1 MTVTTIPA
9 NIWQRILSLLLGG
22 FLTLTTLAA
31 EGDSTEVYTEQNP
44 LVYEDAWDLW
54 PYAFLNDNGE
64 PDGFNIDLIR
74 LMMKELNIPYIIRLR
89 PQQQAFEDLRD
100 RKSDLMLGLAVGFH
114 DEYGIYG
121 NNAITLFTQ
130 SVAAPKD
137 KPTEIKTFR
146 DLGKEG
152 VKVIVNPNSMSYH
165 LMIDYGWGENA
176 IPRSDLREVIQEV
189 SAHEDGQIVW
199 NTLSLKWLMNR
210 YHIDNLQLTP
220 VNMPH
225 GEYKFMSNNQQLLDR
240 LDEAY
245 TKLYTAD
252 KITPLQDKWF
262 YPERLKP
269 APPQWIWYA
278 LGMALLLIVFAS
290 AYAISY
296 RIQSTKLN
304 RQNLKRNRR
313 LALILQTSHVR
324 IWTYDIVKNQFA
336 WRNDNGQVAYT
347 YSMEEFSQRYSPEDF
362 VRLKTALERLSKGT
376 KTEKEEEL
384 TLSLRAKDVEW
395 LQADEPRSGMGGDT
409 DLRDYYIVLSVL
421 SRDKEGKPTVIVGTK
436 KDVTKE
442 SQLKREEDDRTLRYW
457 SIFYTP
463 IVGIMLFDKEG
474 RIVNINPK
482 ACDMFCC
489 EAEDIIA
496 EKASIHDI
504 LGISDQNLENLDGFY
519 ATHIIDLDKIPDE
532 KRMIRSIK
540 AKGKLYNEFKLM
552 TVYDDS
558 ENLLGVFAFC
568 RDITTSVSGI
578 DQEQERQKEMSQT
591 TEVLDH
597 YGNAINTAISDTD
610 IRLVRYSPG
619 SHTLTIFNGSDRI
632 QHKMTQTRCM
642 TLVGEHSKRAAMRL
656 LNDMDDRADKVI
668 EHKIQTTL
676 RTKGGNTLTL
686 YFRLMPK
693 RDKDGNVKEYLGLL
707 RDISELMAI
716 EKQMAIETA
725 KVQEVENTKNSF
737 VKNMVRDIRKPMNT
751 VMEYVSQIGEKAP
764 TDNEEELCSGISKN
778 AEYLLHLIDN
788 ILYLSRL
795 EARMV
800 EIKKEPCN
808 FAEIFEEQCAT
819 GWMKYQNAETRYIV
833 ENPYEQL
840 IIDIDADNLRHA
852 IAQIAANAA
861 QHTKSGVVKARYDYI
876 GRRLIISIDDTG
888 EGIPAAQLEQ
898 IKQEKLGSTH
908 TTKGLG
914 LAITKELV
922 SQMEGTLE
930 IMSEEGS
937 GTTVYITI
945 PCHASVI
952 KRNKLA

>member
-1 MTVTTIPA
+1 MSITKYLSPS
-9 NIWQRILSLLLGG
+9 IWQRLSSWLFVAFLSL
-22 FLTLTTLAA
+22 TTMAA
-31 EGDSTEVYTEQNP
+31 KSDSTRVYTEQNP

-54 PYAFLNDNGE
+54 PYAFFNDNGE

-74 LMMKELNIPYIIRLR
+74 LIMKELNIPYIIKLR

-114 DEYGIYG
+114 DQYGLYG

-130 SVAAPKD
+130 SVAAPKH

-152 VKVIVNPNSMSYH
+152 LKVIVNPNSMSYH
-165 LMIDYGWGENA
+165 LMIDYGWEENA
-176 IPRSDLREVIQEV
+176 IPETDLREVIQQV

-225 GEYKFMSNNQQLLDR
+225 GEYKFMSNDQQLLDR

-269 APPQWIWYA
+269 ERPQWIWPTA
-278 LGMALLLIVFAS
+278 GIALLLIVFAG

-296 RIQSTKLN
+296 RIQSSRLN
-304 RQNLKRNRR
+304 RLNLKRNRR

-324 IWTYDIVKNQFA
+324 IWTYDILKDQFA
-336 WRNDNGQVAYT
+336 WCNDNGQVAYT
-347 YSMEEFSQRYSPEDF
+347 YSMEEFSQRYSPEDSA
-362 VRLKTALERLSKGT
+362 RLKTALNRLAKGN
-376 KTEKEEEL
+376 KADQEEEL
-384 TLSLRAKDVEW
+384 TLSLRAKDLE
-395 LQADEPRSGMGGDT
+395 GGDT

-421 SRDKEGKPTVIVGTK
+421 RRDKEGKPTVIIGTK

-442 SQLKREEDDRTLRYW
+442 SQHKRDEDDRALRYW

-463 IVGIMLFDKEG
+463 IVGIMYFDREG

-482 ACDMFCC
+482 ACEMFCC
-489 EAEDIIA
+489 AAEEIIA
-496 EKASIHDI
+496 EKASIRDI
-504 LGISDQNLENLDGFY
+504 LGIGDMSLESLDGFY
-519 ATHIIDLDKIPDE
+519 ATHIIDLDRIPDE
-532 KRMIRSIK
+532 ERMVKSIK

-558 ENLLGVFAFC
+558 ESLLGIFAFS
-568 RDITTSVSGI
+568 RDITTLVSGI
-578 DQEQERQKEMSQT
+578 DQEQERQREISEVT
-591 TEVLDH
+591 GVLDH
-597 YGNAINTAISDTD
+597 YGNAIDTTISDTD

-619 SHTLTIFNGSDRI
+619 SHTLTIYNGTDKI
-632 QHKMTQTRCM
+632 QHRLTQTRCM
-642 TLVGEHSKRAAMRL
+642 ALVGEQSKRAAMRL
-656 LNDMDDRADKVI
+656 LTDMDERADKVI
-668 EHKIQTTL
+668 EHRIQTAL
-676 RTKGGNTLTL
+676 RAKGGSTLTL
-686 YFRLMPK
+686 YFKLKPHY
-693 RDKDGNVKEYLGLL
+693 DKDGGVKEYLGLL
-707 RDISELMAI
+707 RDISQLMDI
-716 EKQMAIETA
+716 QRQMAIETA

-737 VKNMVRDIRKPMNT
+737 VKNMVQDIKAPMNT
-751 VMEYVSQIGEKAP
+751 VVEYVSQIGEKAP
-764 TDNEEELCSGISKN
+764 TDNEEELCMGIAKN
-778 AEYLLHLIDN
+778 ADYLLHLIDN

-800 EIKKEPCN
+800 DIKKEPCN

-819 GWMKYQNAETRYIV
+819 GWMKYKNAETRYII

-840 IIDIDADNLRHA
+840 TIDIDAAGLGHA
-852 IAQIAANAA
+852 IAQVAANAA

-888 EGIPAAQLEQ
+888 EGIPAGQLDR
-898 IKQEKLGSTH
+898 IKQEQPGGAH

-914 LAITKELV
+914 LAITKELI
-922 SQMEGTLE
+922 SQMDGTLE

-945 PCHASVI
+945 PCHASVV

>member
-1 MTVTTIPA
+1 MSITKYLKPS
-9 NIWQRILSLLLGG
+9 NWQRLSSLLL
-22 FLTLTTLAA
+22 FALLSLASMA
-31 EGDSTEVYTEQNP
+31 AKGDSARVYTEQNP

-54 PYAFLNDNGE
+54 PYAFFSDNGE
-64 PDGFNIDLIR
+64 PAGFNIDLIH
-74 LMMKELNIPYIIRLR
+74 LIMKELDIPYVIRLR

-100 RKSDLMLGLAVGFH
+100 GKSDLMLGLAVGFH
-114 DEYGIYG
+114 DQYGLYG

-130 SVAAPKD
+130 SVAAPKG
-137 KPTEIKTFR
+137 KPTDIKTFR

-152 VKVIVNPNSMSYH
+152 LKVIVNPNSMSYH
-165 LMIDYGWGENA
+165 LMIDYGWEENA
-176 IPRSDLREVIQEV
+176 IPETDLREVIQQV

-225 GEYKFMSNNQQLLDR
+225 GEYKFMSNDQQLLDR

-269 APPQWIWYA
+269 ETPQWIWYA
-278 LGMALLLIVFAS
+278 LGIALLLIVFAS

-296 RIQSTKLN
+296 RIQSNKLN
-304 RQNLKRNRR
+304 RQNLMRNRR
-313 LALILQTSHVR
+313 LALILQTSQVR
-324 IWTYDIVKNQFA
+324 IWTYDIVKDQFA
-336 WRNDNGQVAYT
+336 WCNDNGQVAYT
-347 YSMEEFSQRYSPEDF
+347 YSMEEFSQRYSPEDSA
-362 VRLKTALERLSKGT
+362 RLKTALNRLAKGT
-376 KTEKEEEL
+376 KNNKEEEL
-384 TLSLRAKDVEW
+384 TLSLRAKDVE
-395 LQADEPRSGMGGDT
+395 GGDT

-421 SRDKEGKPTVIVGTK
+421 RRDKEGKPSVIIGTK

-442 SQLKREEDDRTLRYW
+442 SQHKRDENDRALRYW

-463 IVGIMLFDKEG
+463 IVGIMYFDKEG
-474 RIVNINPK
+474 KIVNINPK

-489 EAEDIIA
+489 EAEEIIA
-496 EKASIHDI
+496 EKASIRDI
-504 LGISDQNLENLDGFY
+504 LGIGDMSLDSLDGFY

-532 KRMIRSIK
+532 ERTIKSIK

-558 ENLLGVFAFC
+558 EELLGIFAFT
-568 RDITTSVSGI
+568 RDITTLVSGF
-578 DQEQERQKEMSQT
+578 DQEQERQREINEVT
-591 TEVLDH
+591 GVLDH
-597 YGNAINTAISDTD
+597 YGNALNATISDTD
-610 IRLVRYSPG
+610 IRLIRYSPG
-619 SHTLTIFNGSDRI
+619 SHTLTIFNGTNKI
-632 QHKMTQTRCM
+632 QHKLTQTRCM
-642 TLVGEHSKRAAMRL
+642 ALVGENSKRAAMRL
-656 LNDMDDRADKVI
+656 LTDMDDRADKVI
-668 EHKIQTTL
+668 EHNIQTAL
-676 RTKGGNTLTL
+676 RAKGGKTLTL
-686 YFRLMPK
+686 YFKLKPNY
-693 RDKDGNVKEYLGLL
+693 DKDGNVKEYLGLL

-716 EKQMAIETA
+716 ERQMAIETA

-737 VKNMVRDIRKPMNT
+737 VKNMVQDIKEPMNT
-751 VMEYVSQIGEKAP
+751 VMGYVSQIGEKAP
-764 TDNEEELCSGISKN
+764 TDNEEELCQGIAQN
-778 AEYLLHLIDN
+778 ADYLLHLIDN

-800 EIKKEPCN
+800 DIKKEPCN

-819 GWMKYQNAETRYIV
+819 GWMKYKNAETRYIV

-840 IIDIDADNLRHA
+840 TIDIDAGNLGQA

-888 EGIPAAQLEQ
+888 KGIPAEQLDK
-898 IKQEKLGSTH
+898 IKQEQPGGAH

-914 LAITKELV
+914 LAITKEQI

-945 PCHASVI
+945 PCHASVV

>member
-1 MTVTTIPA
+1 MSITRYLKPS
-9 NIWQRILSLLLGG
+9 NWQRLSLLLFVA
-22 FLTLTTLAA
+22 FLSLTTMAA
-31 EGDSTEVYTEQNP
+31 KSDSTRVYTEQNP

-54 PYAFLNDNGE
+54 PYAFFNDNGE

-74 LMMKELNIPYIIRLR
+74 LIMKELNIPYIIRLR

-114 DEYGIYG
+114 DQYGLYG

-130 SVAAPKD
+130 SVAAPKG
-137 KPTEIKTFR
+137 KPTDIKTFR

-152 VKVIVNPNSMSYH
+152 IKVIVNPNSMSYH
-165 LMIDYGWGENA
+165 LMIDYGWEENA
-176 IPRSDLREVIQEV
+176 IPSSDLREVIQQV

-225 GEYKFMSNNQQLLDR
+225 GEYKFMSNDQQLLDR

-269 APPQWIWYA
+269 ETPQWIWYA
-278 LGMALLLIVFAS
+278 LGIALLLIVFAS

-296 RIQSTKLN
+296 RIQSNKLN
-304 RQNLKRNRR
+304 RQNLMRNRR
-313 LALILQTSHVR
+313 LALILQTSQVR
-324 IWTYDIVKNQFA
+324 IWTYDIVKDQFA
-336 WRNDNGQVAYT
+336 WCNDNGQVAYT
-347 YSMEEFSQRYSPEDF
+347 YSMEEFSQRYSPEDSA
-362 VRLKTALERLSKGT
+362 RLKTALNRLAKGT
-376 KTEKEEEL
+376 KNNKEEEL
-384 TLSLRAKDVEW
+384 TLSLRAKDVE
-395 LQADEPRSGMGGDT
+395 GGDT

-421 SRDKEGKPTVIVGTK
+421 RRDKEGKPRVIIGTK

-442 SQLKREEDDRTLRYW
+442 SQHKRDENDRALRYW

-463 IVGIMLFDKEG
+463 IVGIMYFDKEG
-474 RIVNINPK
+474 KIVNINPK
-482 ACDMFCC
+482 ACEMFRC
-489 EAEDIIA
+489 EAEEIIA
-496 EKASIHDI
+496 EKASIRDI
-504 LGISDQNLENLDGFY
+504 LGIGDMSLESLDGFY

-532 KRMIRSIK
+532 ERTIKSIK

-558 ENLLGVFAFC
+558 EELLGIFAFA
-568 RDITTSVSGI
+568 RDITTLVSGF
-578 DQEQERQKEMSQT
+578 DQEQERQREINEVT
-591 TEVLDH
+591 GVLDH
-597 YGNAINTAISDTD
+597 YGNALNATISDTD
-610 IRLVRYSPG
+610 IRLIRYSPG
-619 SHTLTIFNGSDRI
+619 SHTLTIFNGTDKI
-632 QHKMTQTRCM
+632 QHKLTQTRCM
-642 TLVGEHSKRAAMRL
+642 ALVGENSKRAAMRL
-656 LNDMDDRADKVI
+656 LTDMDDRADKVI
-668 EHKIQTTL
+668 EHNIQTAL
-676 RTKGGNTLTL
+676 RAKGGNTLTL
-686 YFRLMPK
+686 YFKLKPNY
-693 RDKDGNVKEYLGLL
+693 DKDGNVKEYLGLL

-737 VKNMVRDIRKPMNT
+737 VKNMVQDIKEPMNT
-751 VMEYVSQIGEKAP
+751 VMGYVSQIGEKAP
-764 TDNEEELCSGISKN
+764 TDNEEELCQGIAQN
-778 AEYLLHLIDN
+778 ADYLLHLIDN

-800 EIKKEPCN
+800 DIKKEPCN

-819 GWMKYQNAETRYIV
+819 GWMKYKNAETRYIV

-840 IIDIDADNLRHA
+840 TIDIDAGNLGQA

-888 EGIPAAQLEQ
+888 EGIPAEQLDK
-898 IKQEKLGSTH
+898 IKQEQPGGAH

-914 LAITKELV
+914 LAITKELI

-937 GTTVYITI
+937 GTTVYITL
-945 PCHASVI
+945 PCHASVV

>member
-1 MTVTTIPA
+1 M
-9 NIWQRILSLLLGG
+9 
-22 FLTLTTLAA
+22 AA
-31 EGDSTEVYTEQNP
+31 KSDSTRVYTEQNP

-54 PYAFLNDNGE
+54 PYAFFNDNGE

-74 LMMKELNIPYIIRLR
+74 LIMKELNIPYIIKLR

-114 DEYGIYG
+114 DQYGLYG

-130 SVAAPKD
+130 SVAAPKG
-137 KPTEIKTFR
+137 KPTDIKTFR

-152 VKVIVNPNSMSYH
+152 IKVIVNPNSMSYH
-165 LMIDYGWGENA
+165 LMIDYGWEENA
-176 IPRSDLREVIQEV
+176 IPSSDLREVIQQV

-225 GEYKFMSNNQQLLDR
+225 GEYKFMSNDQQLLDR

-269 APPQWIWYA
+269 ETPQWIWYA
-278 LGMALLLIVFAS
+278 LGIALLLIVFAS

-304 RQNLKRNRR
+304 RQNLMRNRR
-313 LALILQTSHVR
+313 LALILQTSQVR
-324 IWTYDIVKNQFA
+324 IWTYDIVKDQFA

-347 YSMEEFSQRYSPEDF
+347 YSMEEFSQRYSPEDSA
-362 VRLKTALERLSKGT
+362 RLKTALNRLAKGT
-376 KTEKEEEL
+376 KADQDEEL
-384 TLSLRAKDVEW
+384 TLSLRAKDVE
-395 LQADEPRSGMGGDT
+395 GGDT

-421 SRDKEGKPTVIVGTK
+421 RRDKEGKPTVIIGTK

-442 SQLKREEDDRTLRYW
+442 SQHKRDEDDRALRYW

-463 IVGIMLFDKEG
+463 IVGIMYFDKEG
-474 RIVNINPK
+474 KIVNINPK
-482 ACDMFCC
+482 ACEMFRC
-489 EAEDIIA
+489 EAEEIIA
-496 EKASIHDI
+496 EKASIRDI
-504 LGISDQNLENLDGFY
+504 LGIGDINLESLDGFY

-532 KRMIRSIK
+532 ERMIKSIK

-558 ENLLGVFAFC
+558 EELLGIFAFS
-568 RDITTSVSGI
+568 RDITTLVNGF
-578 DQEQERQKEMSQT
+578 DQEQERQKEISEVT
-591 TEVLDH
+591 GVLDH
-597 YGNAINTAISDTD
+597 YGNAIDTTIGDTD
-610 IRLVRYSPG
+610 IRFVRYSPG
-619 SHTLTIFNGSDRI
+619 SHTLTIYNGTDKI
-632 QHKMTQTRCM
+632 QHRLTQTRCM
-642 TLVGEHSKRAAMRL
+642 ALVGENSKRAAMRL
-656 LNDMDDRADKVI
+656 LTDMDDRADKLI
-668 EHKIQTTL
+668 EHNIQTAL
-676 RTKGGNTLTL
+676 RAKGGNTLTL
-686 YFRLMPK
+686 YFKLKPNY
-693 RDKDGNVKEYLGLL
+693 DKDGNVKEYLGLL

-716 EKQMAIETA
+716 ERQMAIETA

-737 VKNMVRDIRKPMNT
+737 VKNMVQDIKEPMNT
-751 VMEYVSQIGEKAP
+751 VMGYVSQIGEKAP
-764 TDNEEELCSGISKN
+764 TDNEEELCLGIAQN
-778 AEYLLHLIDN
+778 ADYLLHLIDN

-800 EIKKEPCN
+800 DIKKEPCN

-819 GWMKYQNAETRYIV
+819 GWMKYKNAETRYIV

-840 IIDIDADNLRHA
+840 TIDIDAGNLGQA

-888 EGIPAAQLEQ
+888 EGIPAEQLDK
-898 IKQEKLGSTH
+898 IKQEQPGGAH

-914 LAITKELV
+914 LAITKELI

-945 PCHASVI
+945 PCHASVV

>member
-1 MTVTTIPA
+1 MSITKYLKPS
-9 NIWQRILSLLLGG
+9 NWQRLSLLLFVA
-22 FLTLTTLAA
+22 FLSLTTMAA
-31 EGDSTEVYTEQNP
+31 KSDSTRVYTEQNP

-54 PYAFLNDNGE
+54 PYAFFNDNGE

-74 LMMKELNIPYIIRLR
+74 LIMKELNIPYIIRLR

-114 DEYGIYG
+114 DQYGLYG

-130 SVAAPKD
+130 SVAAPKG
-137 KPTEIKTFR
+137 KPTDIKTFR

-152 VKVIVNPNSMSYH
+152 IKVIVNPNSMSYH
-165 LMIDYGWGENA
+165 LMIDYGWEENA
-176 IPRSDLREVIQEV
+176 IPSSDLREVIQQV

-225 GEYKFMSNNQQLLDR
+225 GEYKFMSNDQQLLDR

-269 APPQWIWYA
+269 ETPQWIWYA
-278 LGMALLLIVFAS
+278 LGIALLLIVFAS

-296 RIQSTKLN
+296 RIQSNKLN
-304 RQNLKRNRR
+304 RQNLMRNRR
-313 LALILQTSHVR
+313 LALILQTSQVR
-324 IWTYDIVKNQFA
+324 IWTYDIVKDQFA
-336 WRNDNGQVAYT
+336 WCNDNGQVAYT
-347 YSMEEFSQRYSPEDF
+347 YSMEEFSQRYSPEDSA
-362 VRLKTALERLSKGT
+362 RLKTALNRLAKGT
-376 KTEKEEEL
+376 KNNKEEEL
-384 TLSLRAKDVEW
+384 TLSLRAKDVE
-395 LQADEPRSGMGGDT
+395 GGDT

-421 SRDKEGKPTVIVGTK
+421 RRDKEGKPRVIIGTK

-442 SQLKREEDDRTLRYW
+442 SQHKRDENDRALRYW

-463 IVGIMLFDKEG
+463 IVGIMYFDKEG
-474 RIVNINPK
+474 KIVNINPK

-489 EAEDIIA
+489 EAEEIIA
-496 EKASIHDI
+496 EKASIRDI
-504 LGISDQNLENLDGFY
+504 LGIGDMSLESLDGFY

-532 KRMIRSIK
+532 ERMIKSIK

-558 ENLLGVFAFC
+558 EELLGIFAFT
-568 RDITTSVSGI
+568 RDITTLVSGF
-578 DQEQERQKEMSQT
+578 DQEQERQREINEVT
-591 TEVLDH
+591 GVLDH
-597 YGNAINTAISDTD
+597 YGNALNATISDTD
-610 IRLVRYSPG
+610 IRLIRYSPG
-619 SHTLTIFNGSDRI
+619 SHTLTIFNGTNKI
-632 QHKMTQTRCM
+632 QHRLTQTRCM
-642 TLVGEHSKRAAMRL
+642 ALVGENSKRAAMRL
-656 LNDMDDRADKVI
+656 LTDMDDRADKVI
-668 EHKIQTTL
+668 EHNIQTAL
-676 RTKGGNTLTL
+676 RAKGGKTLTL
-686 YFRLMPK
+686 YFKLKPNY
-693 RDKDGNVKEYLGLL
+693 DKDGNVKEYLGLL

-716 EKQMAIETA
+716 ERQMAIETA

-737 VKNMVRDIRKPMNT
+737 VKNMVQDIKEPMNT
-751 VMEYVSQIGEKAP
+751 VMGYVSQIGEKAP
-764 TDNEEELCSGISKN
+764 TDNEEELCQGIAQN
-778 AEYLLHLIDN
+778 ADYLLHLIDN

-800 EIKKEPCN
+800 DIKKEPCN

-819 GWMKYQNAETRYIV
+819 GWMKYKNAETRYIV

-840 IIDIDADNLRHA
+840 TIDIDAGNLGQA

-888 EGIPAAQLEQ
+888 EGIPAEQLDK
-898 IKQEKLGSTH
+898 IKQEQPGGAH

-914 LAITKELV
+914 LAITKELI

-937 GTTVYITI
+937 GTTVYITL
-945 PCHASVI
+945 PCHASVV

>member
-1 MTVTTIPA
+1 M
-9 NIWQRILSLLLGG
+9 
-22 FLTLTTLAA
+22 AA
-31 EGDSTEVYTEQNP
+31 KSDSTRVYTEQNP

-54 PYAFLNDNGE
+54 PYAFFNDNGE

-74 LMMKELNIPYIIRLR
+74 LIMKELNIPYIIKLR

-114 DEYGIYG
+114 DQYGLYG

-130 SVAAPKD
+130 SVAAPKG
-137 KPTEIKTFR
+137 KPTDIKTFR

-152 VKVIVNPNSMSYH
+152 IKVIVNPNSMSYH
-165 LMIDYGWGENA
+165 LMIDYGWEENA
-176 IPRSDLREVIQEV
+176 IPSSDLREVIQQV

-225 GEYKFMSNNQQLLDR
+225 GEYKFMSNDQQLLDR

-269 APPQWIWYA
+269 ETPQWIWYA
-278 LGMALLLIVFAS
+278 LGIALLLIVFAS

-296 RIQSTKLN
+296 RIQSNKLN
-304 RQNLKRNRR
+304 RQNLMRNRR
-313 LALILQTSHVR
+313 LALILQTSQVR
-324 IWTYDIVKNQFA
+324 IWTYDIVKDQFA
-336 WRNDNGQVAYT
+336 WCNDNGQVAYT
-347 YSMEEFSQRYSPEDF
+347 YSMEEFSQRYSPEDSA
-362 VRLKTALERLSKGT
+362 RLKAALNRLAKGT
-376 KTEKEEEL
+376 KNNKEEEL
-384 TLSLRAKDVEW
+384 TLSLRAKDVE
-395 LQADEPRSGMGGDT
+395 GGDT

-421 SRDKEGKPTVIVGTK
+421 RRDKEGKPRVIIGTK

-442 SQLKREEDDRTLRYW
+442 SQHKRDENDRALRYW

-463 IVGIMLFDKEG
+463 IVGIMYFDKEG
-474 RIVNINPK
+474 KIVNINPK
-482 ACDMFCC
+482 ACEMFRC
-489 EAEDIIA
+489 EAEEFIA
-496 EKASIHDI
+496 EKASIRDI
-504 LGISDQNLENLDGFY
+504 LGIGDMSLESLDGFY

-532 KRMIRSIK
+532 ERTIKSIK

-558 ENLLGVFAFC
+558 EELLGIFAFA
-568 RDITTSVSGI
+568 RDITTLVSGF
-578 DQEQERQKEMSQT
+578 DQEQERQREINEVT
-591 TEVLDH
+591 GVLDN
-597 YGNAINTAISDTD
+597 YGNALNATISDTD
-610 IRLVRYSPG
+610 IRLIRYSPG
-619 SHTLTIFNGSDRI
+619 SHTLTIFNGTDKI
-632 QHKMTQTRCM
+632 QHRLTQTRCM
-642 TLVGEHSKRAAMRL
+642 ALVGENSKRAAMRL
-656 LNDMDDRADKVI
+656 LTDMDDRADKVI
-668 EHKIQTTL
+668 EHRIQTAL
-676 RTKGGNTLTL
+676 RAKGGSTLTL
-686 YFRLMPK
+686 YFKLKPNY
-693 RDKDGNVKEYLGLL
+693 DKDGNVKEYLGLL

-737 VKNMVRDIRKPMNT
+737 VKNMVQDIKEPMNT
-751 VMEYVSQIGEKAP
+751 VMGYVSQIGEKAP
-764 TDNEEELCSGISKN
+764 TDNEEELCQGIAQN
-778 AEYLLHLIDN
+778 ADYLLHLIDN

-800 EIKKEPCN
+800 DIKKEPCN

-819 GWMKYQNAETRYIV
+819 GWMKYKNAETRYIV

-840 IIDIDADNLRHA
+840 TIDIDAGNLGQA

-888 EGIPAAQLEQ
+888 EGIPAEQLDK
-898 IKQEKLGSTH
+898 IKQEQPGGAH

-914 LAITKELV
+914 LAITKELI

-937 GTTVYITI
+937 GTTVYITL
-945 PCHASVI
+945 PCHASVV

>member
-1 MTVTTIPA
+1 MSITKHLKPS
-9 NIWQRILSLLLGG
+9 NWQRLSLLLFVA
-22 FLTLTTLAA
+22 FLSLTTMAA
-31 EGDSTEVYTEQNP
+31 KSDSTRVYTEQNP

-54 PYAFLNDNGE
+54 PYAFFNDNGE

-74 LMMKELNIPYIIRLR
+74 LIMKELNIPYIIKLR

-114 DEYGIYG
+114 DQYGLYG

-130 SVAAPKD
+130 SVAAPKG
-137 KPTEIKTFR
+137 KPTDIKTFR

-152 VKVIVNPNSMSYH
+152 IKVIVNPNSMSYH
-165 LMIDYGWGENA
+165 LMIDYGWEENA
-176 IPRSDLREVIQEV
+176 IPSSDLREVIQQV

-225 GEYKFMSNNQQLLDR
+225 GEYKFMSNDQQLLDR

-262 YPERLKP
+262 YPDRLKP
-269 APPQWIWYA
+269 ETPQWIRYA
-278 LGMALLLIVFAS
+278 LGIALLLIVFAS

-304 RQNLKRNRR
+304 RQNLMRNRR
-313 LALILQTSHVR
+313 LALILQTSQVR
-324 IWTYDIVKNQFA
+324 IWTYDIVKDQFA

-347 YSMEEFSQRYSPEDF
+347 YSMEEFSQRYSPEDSA
-362 VRLKTALERLSKGT
+362 RLKTALNRLAKGT
-376 KTEKEEEL
+376 KADQDEEL
-384 TLSLRAKDVEW
+384 TLSLRAKDVE
-395 LQADEPRSGMGGDT
+395 GGDT

-421 SRDKEGKPTVIVGTK
+421 RRDKEGKPTVIIGTK

-442 SQLKREEDDRTLRYW
+442 SQHKRDEDDRALRYW

-463 IVGIMLFDKEG
+463 IVGIMYFDKEG
-474 RIVNINPK
+474 KIVNINPK
-482 ACDMFCC
+482 ACEMFRC
-489 EAEDIIA
+489 EAEEIIA
-496 EKASIHDI
+496 EKASIRDI
-504 LGISDQNLENLDGFY
+504 LGIGDINLESLDGFY

-532 KRMIRSIK
+532 ERMIKSIK

-558 ENLLGVFAFC
+558 EELLGIFAFS
-568 RDITTSVSGI
+568 RDITTLVNGF
-578 DQEQERQKEMSQT
+578 DQEQERQKEISEVT
-591 TEVLDH
+591 GVLDH
-597 YGNAINTAISDTD
+597 YGNAIDTTIGDSD
-610 IRLVRYSPG
+610 IRFVRYSPG
-619 SHTLTIFNGSDRI
+619 SHTLTIYNGTDKI
-632 QHKMTQTRCM
+632 QHRLTQTRCM
-642 TLVGEHSKRAAMRL
+642 ALVGENSKRAAMRL
-656 LNDMDDRADKVI
+656 LTDMDDRADKLI
-668 EHKIQTTL
+668 EHNIQTAL
-676 RTKGGNTLTL
+676 RAKGGNTLTL
-686 YFRLMPK
+686 YFKLKPNY
-693 RDKDGNVKEYLGLL
+693 DKDGNVKEYLGLL

-716 EKQMAIETA
+716 ERQMAIETA

-737 VKNMVRDIRKPMNT
+737 VKNMVQDIKEPMNT
-751 VMEYVSQIGEKAP
+751 VMGYVSQIGEKAP
-764 TDNEEELCSGISKN
+764 TDNEEELCLGIAQN
-778 AEYLLHLIDN
+778 ADYLLHLIDN

-800 EIKKEPCN
+800 DIKKEPCN

-819 GWMKYQNAETRYIV
+819 GWMKYKNAETRYIV

-840 IIDIDADNLRHA
+840 TIDIDAGNLGQA

-888 EGIPAAQLEQ
+888 EGIPAEQLDK
-898 IKQEKLGSTH
+898 IKQEQPGGAH

-914 LAITKELV
+914 LAITKELI

-945 PCHASVI
+945 PCHASVV

>member
-1 MTVTTIPA
+1 MSITKYLSPS
-9 NIWQRILSLLLGG
+9 IWQRLSSWLFVAFLSL
-22 FLTLTTLAA
+22 TTMAA
-31 EGDSTEVYTEQNP
+31 KSDSTRVYTEQNP

-54 PYAFLNDNGE
+54 PYAFFNDNGE

-74 LMMKELNIPYIIRLR
+74 LIMKELNIPYIIKLR

-114 DEYGIYG
+114 DQYGLYG

-130 SVAAPKD
+130 SVAAPKH

-152 VKVIVNPNSMSYH
+152 LKVIVNPNSMSYH
-165 LMIDYGWGENA
+165 LMIDYGWEENA
-176 IPRSDLREVIQEV
+176 IPETDLREVIQQV

-225 GEYKFMSNNQQLLDR
+225 GEYKFMSNDQQLLDR

-269 APPQWIWYA
+269 ERPQWIWPTA
-278 LGMALLLIVFAS
+278 GIALLLIVFAG

-296 RIQSTKLN
+296 RIQSSRLN
-304 RQNLKRNRR
+304 RLNLKRNRR

-324 IWTYDIVKNQFA
+324 IWTYDILKDQFA
-336 WRNDNGQVAYT
+336 WCNDNGQVAYT
-347 YSMEEFSQRYSPEDF
+347 YSMEEFSQRYSPEDSA
-362 VRLKTALERLSKGT
+362 RLKTALNRLAKGN
-376 KTEKEEEL
+376 KADQEEEL
-384 TLSLRAKDVEW
+384 TLSLRAKDLE
-395 LQADEPRSGMGGDT
+395 GGDT

-421 SRDKEGKPTVIVGTK
+421 RRDKEGKPTVIIGTK

-442 SQLKREEDDRTLRYW
+442 SQHKRDEDDRALRYW

-463 IVGIMLFDKEG
+463 IVGIMYFDREG

-482 ACDMFCC
+482 ACEMFCC
-489 EAEDIIA
+489 AAEEIIA
-496 EKASIHDI
+496 EKASIRDI
-504 LGISDQNLENLDGFY
+504 LGIGDMSLESLDGFY
-519 ATHIIDLDKIPDE
+519 ATHIIDLDRIPDE
-532 KRMIRSIK
+532 ERMVKSIK

-558 ENLLGVFAFC
+558 ESLLGIFAFS
-568 RDITTSVSGI
+568 RDITTLVSGI
-578 DQEQERQKEMSQT
+578 DQEQERQREISEVT
-591 TEVLDH
+591 GVLDH
-597 YGNAINTAISDTD
+597 YGNAIDTTISDTD

-619 SHTLTIFNGSDRI
+619 SHTLTIYNGTDKI
-632 QHKMTQTRCM
+632 QHRLTQTRCM
-642 TLVGEHSKRAAMRL
+642 ALVGEQSKRAAMRL
-656 LNDMDDRADKVI
+656 LTDMDERADKVI
-668 EHKIQTTL
+668 EHRIQTAL
-676 RTKGGNTLTL
+676 RAKGGSTLTL
-686 YFRLMPK
+686 YFKLKPHY
-693 RDKDGNVKEYLGLL
+693 DKDGGVKEYLGLL
-707 RDISELMAI
+707 RDISQLMDI
-716 EKQMAIETA
+716 QRQMAIETA

-737 VKNMVRDIRKPMNT
+737 VKNMVQDIKAPMNT
-751 VMEYVSQIGEKAP
+751 VVEYVSQIGEKAP
-764 TDNEEELCSGISKN
+764 TDNEEELCMGIAQN
-778 AEYLLHLIDN
+778 ADYLLHLIDN

-800 EIKKEPCN
+800 DIKKEPCN

-819 GWMKYQNAETRYIV
+819 GWMKYKNAETRYII

-840 IIDIDADNLRHA
+840 TIDIDAAGLGHA
-852 IAQIAANAA
+852 IAQVAANAA

-888 EGIPAAQLEQ
+888 EGIPAEQLDR
-898 IKQEKLGSTH
+898 IKQEQPGGAH

-914 LAITKELV
+914 LAITKELI
-922 SQMEGTLE
+922 SQMDGTLE

-945 PCHASVI
+945 PCHASVV

>member
-1 MTVTTIPA
+1 MSITRYLKPS
-9 NIWQRILSLLLGG
+9 NWQRLSLLLFVA
-22 FLTLTTLAA
+22 FLSLTTMAA
-31 EGDSTEVYTEQNP
+31 KSDSTRVYTEQNP

-54 PYAFLNDNGE
+54 PYAFFNDNGE

-74 LMMKELNIPYIIRLR
+74 LIMKELNIPYIIKLR

-114 DEYGIYG
+114 DQYGLYG

-130 SVAAPKD
+130 SVAAPKG
-137 KPTEIKTFR
+137 KPTDIKTFR

-152 VKVIVNPNSMSYH
+152 IKVIVNPNSMSYH
-165 LMIDYGWGENA
+165 LMIDYGWEENA
-176 IPRSDLREVIQEV
+176 IPSSDLREVIQQV

-225 GEYKFMSNNQQLLDR
+225 GEYKFMSNDQQLLDR

-269 APPQWIWYA
+269 ETPQWIWYA
-278 LGMALLLIVFAS
+278 LEIALLLIVFAS

-304 RQNLKRNRR
+304 RQNLMRNRR
-313 LALILQTSHVR
+313 LALILQTSQVR
-324 IWTYDIVKNQFA
+324 IWTYDIVKDQFA

-347 YSMEEFSQRYSPEDF
+347 YSMEEFSQRYSPEDSA
-362 VRLKTALERLSKGT
+362 RLKTALNRLAKGT
-376 KTEKEEEL
+376 KNNKEEEL
-384 TLSLRAKDVEW
+384 TLSLRAKDVE
-395 LQADEPRSGMGGDT
+395 GGDT

-421 SRDKEGKPTVIVGTK
+421 RRDKEGKPTVIIGTK

-442 SQLKREEDDRTLRYW
+442 SQHKRDENDRALRYW

-463 IVGIMLFDKEG
+463 IVGIMYFDKEG
-474 RIVNINPK
+474 KIVNINPK
-482 ACDMFCC
+482 ACEMFRC
-489 EAEDIIA
+489 EAEEIIA
-496 EKASIHDI
+496 EKASIRDI
-504 LGISDQNLENLDGFY
+504 LGIGDMSLESLDGFY

-532 KRMIRSIK
+532 ERTIKSIK

-558 ENLLGVFAFC
+558 EELLGIFAFA
-568 RDITTSVSGI
+568 RDITTLVSGF
-578 DQEQERQKEMSQT
+578 DQEQERQREINEVT
-591 TEVLDH
+591 GVLDN
-597 YGNAINTAISDTD
+597 YGNALNATISDTD
-610 IRLVRYSPG
+610 IRLIRYSPG
-619 SHTLTIFNGSDRI
+619 SHTLTIYNGTDKI
-632 QHKMTQTRCM
+632 QHRLTQTRCM
-642 TLVGEHSKRAAMRL
+642 ALVGENSKRAAMRL
-656 LNDMDDRADKVI
+656 LTDMDDRADKVI
-668 EHKIQTTL
+668 EHRIQTAL
-676 RTKGGNTLTL
+676 RAKGGKTLTL
-686 YFRLMPK
+686 YFKLKPNY
-693 RDKDGNVKEYLGLL
+693 DKDGNVKEYLGLL

-737 VKNMVRDIRKPMNT
+737 VKNMVQDIKEPMNT
-751 VMEYVSQIGEKAP
+751 VMGYVSQIGEKAP
-764 TDNEEELCSGISKN
+764 TDNEEELCQGIAQN
-778 AEYLLHLIDN
+778 ADYLLHLIDN

-800 EIKKEPCN
+800 DIKKEPCN

-819 GWMKYQNAETRYIV
+819 GWMKYKNAETRYIV

-840 IIDIDADNLRHA
+840 TIDIDAGNLGQA

-888 EGIPAAQLEQ
+888 EGIPAEQLDK
-898 IKQEKLGSTH
+898 IKQEQPGGAH

-914 LAITKELV
+914 LAITKELI

-945 PCHASVI
+945 PCHASVV

>member
-1 MTVTTIPA
+1 M
-9 NIWQRILSLLLGG
+9 
-22 FLTLTTLAA
+22 AA
-31 EGDSTEVYTEQNP
+31 KSDSTRVYTEQNP

-74 LMMKELNIPYIIRLR
+74 LIMKELNIPYIIKLR

-114 DEYGIYG
+114 DQYGLYG

-130 SVAAPKD
+130 SLAAPKG
-137 KPTEIKTFR
+137 KPTDIKTFR

-152 VKVIVNPNSMSYH
+152 IKVIVNPNSMSYH
-165 LMIDYGWGENA
+165 LMIDYGWEKNA
-176 IPRSDLREVIQEV
+176 IPRSDLREVIQQV

-225 GEYKFMSNNQQLLDR
+225 GEYKFMSNDQQLLDR

-269 APPQWIWYA
+269 ETPQWIWYA
-278 LGMALLLIVFAS
+278 LGIALLLIVFAS

-304 RQNLKRNRR
+304 RQNLMRNRR
-313 LALILQTSHVR
+313 LALILQTSQVR
-324 IWTYDIVKNQFA
+324 IWTYDIVKDQFA
-336 WRNDNGQVAYT
+336 WCNDNGQVAYT
-347 YSMEEFSQRYSPEDF
+347 YSMEEFAQRYSPEDSA
-362 VRLKTALERLSKGT
+362 RLKTALNRLAKGT
-376 KTEKEEEL
+376 KNNKEEEL
-384 TLSLRAKDVEW
+384 TLSLRAKDVE
-395 LQADEPRSGMGGDT
+395 DGDT

-421 SRDKEGKPTVIVGTK
+421 RRDKEGKPSVIIGTK

-442 SQLKREEDDRTLRYW
+442 SQHKRDESDRALRYW

-463 IVGIMLFDKEG
+463 IVGIMYFDKEG
-474 RIVNINPK
+474 KIVNINPK

-489 EAEDIIA
+489 EAEEIIA
-496 EKASIHDI
+496 EKASIRDI
-504 LGISDQNLENLDGFY
+504 LGIGDMSLESLDGFY
-519 ATHIIDLDKIPDE
+519 ATHIIDLDKIPE
-532 KRMIRSIK
+532 EERTIKSIK

-558 ENLLGVFAFC
+558 EELLGIFAFA
-568 RDITTSVSGI
+568 RDITTLVSGF
-578 DQEQERQKEMSQT
+578 DQEQERQREINEVT
-591 TEVLDH
+591 GVLDN
-597 YGNAINTAISDTD
+597 YGHALNATISDTD
-610 IRLVRYSPG
+610 IRLIRYSPG
-619 SHTLTIFNGSDRI
+619 SHTLTIFNGTNKI
-632 QHKMTQTRCM
+632 QHKLTQTRCM
-642 TLVGEHSKRAAMRL
+642 ALVGENSKRAAMRL
-656 LNDMDDRADKVI
+656 LTDMDDRADKVI
-668 EHKIQTTL
+668 EHNIQTAL
-676 RTKGGNTLTL
+676 RAKGGNTLTL
-686 YFRLMPK
+686 YFKLKPNY
-693 RDKDGNVKEYLGLL
+693 DKDGNVKEYLGLL

-716 EKQMAIETA
+716 ERQMAIETA

-737 VKNMVRDIRKPMNT
+737 VKNMVQDIKEPMNT
-751 VMEYVSQIGEKAP
+751 VMGYVSQIGEKAP
-764 TDNEEELCSGISKN
+764 TDNEEELCLGIAQN
-778 AEYLLHLIDN
+778 ADYLLHLIDN

-800 EIKKEPCN
+800 DIKKEPCN

-819 GWMKYQNAETRYIV
+819 GWMKYKNAETRYIV

-840 IIDIDADNLRHA
+840 TIDIDAGNLGQA

-888 EGIPAAQLEQ
+888 EGIPAEQLDK
-898 IKQEKLGSTH
+898 IKQEQPGGAH

-914 LAITKELV
+914 LAITKELI

-945 PCHASVI
+945 PCHASVV

>member
-1 MTVTTIPA
+1 MSITKYLSPS
-9 NIWQRILSLLLGG
+9 IWQRLSSWLFVAFLSL
-22 FLTLTTLAA
+22 TTMAA
-31 EGDSTEVYTEQNP
+31 KSDSTRVYTEQNP

-54 PYAFLNDNGE
+54 PYAFFNDNGE

-74 LMMKELNIPYIIRLR
+74 LIMKELNIPYIIRLR

-114 DEYGIYG
+114 DQYGLYG

-130 SVAAPKD
+130 SVAAPKH

-152 VKVIVNPNSMSYH
+152 LKVIVNPNSMSYH
-165 LMIDYGWGENA
+165 LMIDYGWEENA
-176 IPRSDLREVIQEV
+176 IPETDLREVIQQV

-225 GEYKFMSNNQQLLDR
+225 GEYKFMSNDQQLLDR

-269 APPQWIWYA
+269 ERPQWIWPTA
-278 LGMALLLIVFAS
+278 GIALLLIVFAG

-296 RIQSTKLN
+296 RIQSSRLN
-304 RQNLKRNRR
+304 RLNLKRNRR

-324 IWTYDIVKNQFA
+324 IWTYDILKDQFA
-336 WRNDNGQVAYT
+336 WCNDNGQVAYT
-347 YSMEEFSQRYSPEDF
+347 YSMEEFSQRYSPEDSA
-362 VRLKTALERLSKGT
+362 RLKTALNRLAKGN
-376 KTEKEEEL
+376 KADQEEEL
-384 TLSLRAKDVEW
+384 TLSLRAKDLE
-395 LQADEPRSGMGGDT
+395 GGDT

-421 SRDKEGKPTVIVGTK
+421 RRDKEGKPTVIIGTK

-442 SQLKREEDDRTLRYW
+442 SQHKRDEDDRALRYW

-463 IVGIMLFDKEG
+463 IVGIMYFDKEG
-474 RIVNINPK
+474 KIVNINPK
-482 ACDMFCC
+482 ACEMFRC
-489 EAEDIIA
+489 EAEEIIA
-496 EKASIHDI
+496 EKASIRDI
-504 LGISDQNLENLDGFY
+504 LGIGDMSLESLDGFY
-519 ATHIIDLDKIPDE
+519 ATHIIDLDRIPDE
-532 KRMIRSIK
+532 ERMVKSIK

-558 ENLLGVFAFC
+558 ESLLGIFAFS
-568 RDITTSVSGI
+568 RDITTLVSGI
-578 DQEQERQKEMSQT
+578 DQEQERQREISEVT
-591 TEVLDH
+591 GVLDH
-597 YGNAINTAISDTD
+597 YGNAIDTTISDTD

-619 SHTLTIFNGSDRI
+619 SHTLTIYNGTDKI
-632 QHKMTQTRCM
+632 QHRLTQTRCM
-642 TLVGEHSKRAAMRL
+642 ALVGEQSKRAAMRL
-656 LNDMDDRADKVI
+656 LTDMDERADKVI
-668 EHKIQTTL
+668 EHRIQTAL
-676 RTKGGNTLTL
+676 RAKGGSTLTL
-686 YFRLMPK
+686 YFKLKPHY
-693 RDKDGNVKEYLGLL
+693 DKDGGVKEYLGLL
-707 RDISELMAI
+707 RDISQLMDI
-716 EKQMAIETA
+716 QRQMAIETA

-737 VKNMVRDIRKPMNT
+737 VKNMVQDIKAPMNT
-751 VMEYVSQIGEKAP
+751 VVEYVSQIGEKAP
-764 TDNEEELCSGISKN
+764 TDNEEELCMGIAQN
-778 AEYLLHLIDN
+778 ADYLLHLIDN

-800 EIKKEPCN
+800 DIKKEPCN

-819 GWMKYQNAETRYIV
+819 GWMKYKNAETRYII

-840 IIDIDADNLRHA
+840 TIDIDAAGLGHA
-852 IAQIAANAA
+852 IAQVAANAA

-888 EGIPAAQLEQ
+888 EGIPAEQLDR
-898 IKQEKLGSTH
+898 IKQEQPGGAH

-914 LAITKELV
+914 LAITKELI
-922 SQMEGTLE
+922 SQMDGTLE

-945 PCHASVI
+945 PCHASVV

>member
-1 MTVTTIPA
+1 MSITKYLKPS
-9 NIWQRILSLLLGG
+9 NWQRLSSLLFVAFLSL
-22 FLTLTTLAA
+22 TTMAA
-31 EGDSTEVYTEQNP
+31 KSDSTRVYTEQNP

-54 PYAFLNDNGE
+54 PYAFFNDNGE

-74 LMMKELNIPYIIRLR
+74 LIMKELNIPYIIRLR

-114 DEYGIYG
+114 DQYGLYG

-130 SVAAPKD
+130 SVAAPKH
-137 KPTEIKTFR
+137 KPTDIKTFR

-152 VKVIVNPNSMSYH
+152 IKVIVNPNSMSYH
-165 LMIDYGWGENA
+165 LMIDYGWEKNA
-176 IPRSDLREVIQEV
+176 IPSSDLREVIQQV

-225 GEYKFMSNNQQLLDR
+225 GEYKFMSNDQQLLDR

-269 APPQWIWYA
+269 ETPQWIWYA
-278 LGMALLLIVFAS
+278 LGIALLLIVFAS

-304 RQNLKRNRR
+304 RQNLMRNRR
-313 LALILQTSHVR
+313 LALILQTSQVR
-324 IWTYDIVKNQFA
+324 IWTYDIVKDQFA
-336 WRNDNGQVAYT
+336 WCNDNGQVAYT
-347 YSMEEFSQRYSPEDF
+347 YSMEEFSQRYSPEDSA
-362 VRLKTALERLSKGT
+362 RLKTALNRLAKGT
-376 KTEKEEEL
+376 KNNKEEEL
-384 TLSLRAKDVEW
+384 TLSLRAKDVE
-395 LQADEPRSGMGGDT
+395 GGDT

-421 SRDKEGKPTVIVGTK
+421 RRDKEGKPSVIIGTK

-442 SQLKREEDDRTLRYW
+442 SQHKRDESDRALRYW

-463 IVGIMLFDKEG
+463 IVGIMYFDKEG
-474 RIVNINPK
+474 KIVNINPK

-489 EAEDIIA
+489 EAEEIIA
-496 EKASIHDI
+496 EKASISDI
-504 LGISDQNLENLDGFY
+504 LGICDMSLESLDGFY

-532 KRMIRSIK
+532 ERTIKSIK

-558 ENLLGVFAFC
+558 EELLGIFAFT
-568 RDITTSVSGI
+568 RDITTLVSGF
-578 DQEQERQKEMSQT
+578 DQEQERQREINEVT
-591 TEVLDH
+591 GVLDH
-597 YGNAINTAISDTD
+597 YGNALNATISDTD
-610 IRLVRYSPG
+610 IRLIRYSPG
-619 SHTLTIFNGSDRI
+619 SHTLTIYNGTDKI
-632 QHKMTQTRCM
+632 QHKLTQTRCM
-642 TLVGEHSKRAAMRL
+642 ALVGENSKRAAMRL
-656 LNDMDDRADKVI
+656 LTDMDDRADKLI
-668 EHKIQTTL
+668 EHNIQTAL
-676 RTKGGNTLTL
+676 RAKGGNTLTL
-686 YFRLMPK
+686 YFKLKPNY
-693 RDKDGNVKEYLGLL
+693 DKDGNVKEYLGLL

-737 VKNMVRDIRKPMNT
+737 VKNMVQDIKEPMNT
-751 VMEYVSQIGEKAP
+751 VMGYVSQIGEKAP
-764 TDNEEELCSGISKN
+764 TNNEEELCQGIAQN
-778 AEYLLHLIDN
+778 ADYLLHLIDN

-800 EIKKEPCN
+800 DIKKEPCN

-819 GWMKYQNAETRYIV
+819 GWMKYKNAETRYIV

-840 IIDIDADNLRHA
+840 TIDIDAGNLGQA

-888 EGIPAAQLEQ
+888 EGIPAEQLDK
-898 IKQEKLGSTH
+898 IKQEQPGGAH

-914 LAITKELV
+914 LAITKELI

-945 PCHASVI
+945 PCHASVV

>member
-1 MTVTTIPA
+1 MSITRYLKPS
-9 NIWQRILSLLLGG
+9 NWQRLSLLLFVA
-22 FLTLTTLAA
+22 FLSLTTMAA
-31 EGDSTEVYTEQNP
+31 KSDSTRVYTEQNP

-54 PYAFLNDNGE
+54 PYAFFNDNGE

-74 LMMKELNIPYIIRLR
+74 LIMKELNIPYIIRLR

-114 DEYGIYG
+114 DQYGLYG

-130 SVAAPKD
+130 SVAAPKG
-137 KPTEIKTFR
+137 KPTDIKTFR

-152 VKVIVNPNSMSYH
+152 IKVIVNPNSMSYH
-165 LMIDYGWGENA
+165 LMIDYGWEENA
-176 IPRSDLREVIQEV
+176 IPSSDLREVIQQV

-225 GEYKFMSNNQQLLDR
+225 GEYKFMSNDQQLLDR

-269 APPQWIWYA
+269 ETPQWIWYA
-278 LGMALLLIVFAS
+278 LGIALLLIVFAS

-296 RIQSTKLN
+296 RIQSNKLN
-304 RQNLKRNRR
+304 RQNLMRNRR
-313 LALILQTSHVR
+313 LALILQTSQVR
-324 IWTYDIVKNQFA
+324 IWTYDIVKDQFA
-336 WRNDNGQVAYT
+336 WCNDNGQVAYT
-347 YSMEEFSQRYSPEDF
+347 YSMEEFSQRYSPEDSA
-362 VRLKTALERLSKGT
+362 RLKAALNRLAKGT
-376 KTEKEEEL
+376 KNNKEEEL
-384 TLSLRAKDVEW
+384 TLSLRAKDVE
-395 LQADEPRSGMGGDT
+395 GGDT

-421 SRDKEGKPTVIVGTK
+421 RRDKEGKPRVIIGTK

-442 SQLKREEDDRTLRYW
+442 SQHKRDENDRALRYW

-463 IVGIMLFDKEG
+463 IVGIMYFDKEG
-474 RIVNINPK
+474 KIVNINPK
-482 ACDMFCC
+482 ACEMFRC
-489 EAEDIIA
+489 EAEEIIA
-496 EKASIHDI
+496 EKASIRDI
-504 LGISDQNLENLDGFY
+504 LGIGDMSLESLDGFY

-532 KRMIRSIK
+532 ERTIKSIK

-558 ENLLGVFAFC
+558 EELLGIFAFA
-568 RDITTSVSGI
+568 RDITTLVSGF
-578 DQEQERQKEMSQT
+578 DQEQERQREINEVT
-591 TEVLDH
+591 GVLDN
-597 YGNAINTAISDTD
+597 YGNALNATISDTD
-610 IRLVRYSPG
+610 IRLIRYSPG
-619 SHTLTIFNGSDRI
+619 SHTLTIFNGTDKI
-632 QHKMTQTRCM
+632 QHRLTQTRCM
-642 TLVGEHSKRAAMRL
+642 ALVGENSKRAAMRL
-656 LNDMDDRADKVI
+656 LTDMDDRADKVI
-668 EHKIQTTL
+668 EHNIQTAL
-676 RTKGGNTLTL
+676 RAKGGKTLTL
-686 YFRLMPK
+686 YFKLKPNY
-693 RDKDGNVKEYLGLL
+693 DKDGNVKEYLGLL

-716 EKQMAIETA
+716 ERQMAIETA

-737 VKNMVRDIRKPMNT
+737 VKNMVQDIKEPMNT
-751 VMEYVSQIGEKAP
+751 VMGYVSQISEKAP
-764 TDNEEELCSGISKN
+764 TDNEEELCQGIAQN
-778 AEYLLHLIDN
+778 ADYLLHLIDN

-800 EIKKEPCN
+800 DIKKEPCN

-819 GWMKYQNAETRYIV
+819 GWMKYKNAETRYIV

-840 IIDIDADNLRHA
+840 TIDIDAGNLGQA

-888 EGIPAAQLEQ
+888 EGIPAEQLDK
-898 IKQEKLGSTH
+898 IKQEQPGGAH

-914 LAITKELV
+914 LAITKELI

-937 GTTVYITI
+937 GTTVYITL
-945 PCHASVI
+945 PCHASVV

>member
-1 MTVTTIPA
+1 MSIAKHPKPS
-9 NIWQRILSLLLGG
+9 NWQRLSSLLFFAILSL
-22 FLTLTTLAA
+22 TTMAA
-31 EGDSTEVYTEQNP
+31 KSDSTRVYTEQNP

-54 PYAFLNDNGE
+54 PYTFLNDNGE

-74 LMMKELNIPYIIRLR
+74 LIMKELNIPYIIKLR

-114 DEYGIYG
+114 DQYGLYG

-130 SVAAPKD
+130 SVAAPKG
-137 KPTEIKTFR
+137 KPTDIKTFR

-152 VKVIVNPNSMSYH
+152 IKVIVNPNSMSYH
-165 LMIDYGWGENA
+165 LMIDYGWEENA
-176 IPRSDLREVIQEV
+176 IPSSDLREVIQQV

-225 GEYKFMSNNQQLLDR
+225 GEYKFMSNDQQLLDR

-269 APPQWIWYA
+269 ETPQWIWYA
-278 LGMALLLIVFAS
+278 LGIALLLIVFAS

-304 RQNLKRNRR
+304 RQNLMRNRR
-313 LALILQTSHVR
+313 LALILQTSQVR
-324 IWTYDIVKNQFA
+324 IWTYDIVKDQFA

-347 YSMEEFSQRYSPEDF
+347 YSMEEFSQRYSPEDSA
-362 VRLKTALERLSKGT
+362 RLKTALNRLAKGT
-376 KTEKEEEL
+376 KADQDEEL
-384 TLSLRAKDVEW
+384 TLSLRAKDVE
-395 LQADEPRSGMGGDT
+395 GGDT

-421 SRDKEGKPTVIVGTK
+421 RRDKEGKPTVIIGTK

-442 SQLKREEDDRTLRYW
+442 SQHKRDEDDRALRYW

-463 IVGIMLFDKEG
+463 IVGIMYFDKEG
-474 RIVNINPK
+474 KIVNINPK
-482 ACDMFCC
+482 ACEMFRC
-489 EAEDIIA
+489 EAEEIIA
-496 EKASIHDI
+496 EKASIRDI
-504 LGISDQNLENLDGFY
+504 LGIGDISLESLDGFY

-532 KRMIRSIK
+532 ERMVKSIK

-558 ENLLGVFAFC
+558 EELLGIFAFS
-568 RDITTSVSGI
+568 RDITTLVSGF
-578 DQEQERQKEMSQT
+578 DQEQERQREIN
-591 TEVLDH
+591 EVTGVLNH
-597 YGNAINTAISDTD
+597 YGNAIDTTIGDTD
-610 IRLVRYSPG
+610 IRFVRYSPG
-619 SHTLTIFNGSDRI
+619 SHTLTIYNGTDKI
-632 QHKMTQTRCM
+632 QHRLTQTRCM
-642 TLVGEHSKRAAMRL
+642 ALVGENSKRAAMRL
-656 LNDMDDRADKVI
+656 LTDMDDRANKQI
-668 EHKIQTTL
+668 EHNIQTAL
-676 RTKGGNTLTL
+676 RAKGGNTLTL
-686 YFRLMPK
+686 YFKLKPNY
-693 RDKDGNVKEYLGLL
+693 DKDGNVKEYLGLL

-716 EKQMAIETA
+716 ERQMAIETA

-737 VKNMVRDIRKPMNT
+737 VKNMVQDIKEPMNT
-751 VMEYVSQIGEKAP
+751 VMGYVSQIGEKAP
-764 TDNEEELCSGISKN
+764 TDNEEELCLGIAQN
-778 AEYLLHLIDN
+778 ADYLLHLIDN

-800 EIKKEPCN
+800 DIKKEPCN

-819 GWMKYQNAETRYIV
+819 GWMKYKNAETRYIV

-840 IIDIDADNLRHA
+840 TIDIDADNLGQA

-888 EGIPAAQLEQ
+888 EGIPAEQLDK
-898 IKQEKLGSTH
+898 IKQEQPGGAH

-914 LAITKELV
+914 LAITKELI

-945 PCHASVI
+945 PCHASVV

>member
-1 MTVTTIPA
+1 MSITRYLKPS
-9 NIWQRILSLLLGG
+9 NWQRLSLLLFVA
-22 FLTLTTLAA
+22 FLSLTTMAA
-31 EGDSTEVYTEQNP
+31 KSDSTRVYTEQNP

-54 PYAFLNDNGE
+54 PYAFFNDNGE

-74 LMMKELNIPYIIRLR
+74 LIMKELNIPYIIRLR

-114 DEYGIYG
+114 DQYGLYG

-130 SVAAPKD
+130 SVAAPKG
-137 KPTEIKTFR
+137 KPTDIKTFR

-152 VKVIVNPNSMSYH
+152 IKVIVNPNSMSYH
-165 LMIDYGWGENA
+165 LMIDYGWEENA
-176 IPRSDLREVIQEV
+176 IPSSDLREVIQQV

-225 GEYKFMSNNQQLLDR
+225 GEYKFMSNDQQLLDR

-269 APPQWIWYA
+269 ETPQWIWYA
-278 LGMALLLIVFAS
+278 LGIALLLIVFAS

-296 RIQSTKLN
+296 RIQSNKLN
-304 RQNLKRNRR
+304 RQNLMRNRR
-313 LALILQTSHVR
+313 LALILQTSQVR
-324 IWTYDIVKNQFA
+324 IWTYDIVKDQFA
-336 WRNDNGQVAYT
+336 WCNDNGQVAYT
-347 YSMEEFSQRYSPEDF
+347 YSMEEFSQRYSPEDSA
-362 VRLKTALERLSKGT
+362 RLKTALNRLAKGT
-376 KTEKEEEL
+376 KNNKEEEL
-384 TLSLRAKDVEW
+384 TLSLRAKDVE
-395 LQADEPRSGMGGDT
+395 GGDT

-421 SRDKEGKPTVIVGTK
+421 RRDKEGKPRVIIGTK

-442 SQLKREEDDRTLRYW
+442 SQHKRDENDRALRYW

-463 IVGIMLFDKEG
+463 IVGIMYFDKEG
-474 RIVNINPK
+474 KIVNINPK
-482 ACDMFCC
+482 ACEMFRC
-489 EAEDIIA
+489 EAEEIIA
-496 EKASIHDI
+496 EKASIRDI
-504 LGISDQNLENLDGFY
+504 LGIGDISLESLDGFY

-532 KRMIRSIK
+532 ERMIKSIK

-558 ENLLGVFAFC
+558 EELLGIFAFA
-568 RDITTSVSGI
+568 RDITTLVSGF
-578 DQEQERQKEMSQT
+578 DQEQERQREINEVT
-591 TEVLDH
+591 GVLDN
-597 YGNAINTAISDTD
+597 YGNALNATISDTD
-610 IRLVRYSPG
+610 IRLIRYSPG
-619 SHTLTIFNGSDRI
+619 SHTLTIFNGTDKI
-632 QHKMTQTRCM
+632 QHRLTQTRCM
-642 TLVGEHSKRAAMRL
+642 ALVGENSKRAAMRL
-656 LNDMDDRADKVI
+656 LTDMDDRADKVI
-668 EHKIQTTL
+668 EHNIQTAL
-676 RTKGGNTLTL
+676 RAKGGKTLTL
-686 YFRLMPK
+686 YFKLKPNY
-693 RDKDGNVKEYLGLL
+693 DKDGNVKEYLGLL

-716 EKQMAIETA
+716 ERQMAIETA

-737 VKNMVRDIRKPMNT
+737 VKNMVQDIKEPMNT
-751 VMEYVSQIGEKAP
+751 VMGYVSQIGEKAP
-764 TDNEEELCSGISKN
+764 TDNEEELCQGIAQN
-778 AEYLLHLIDN
+778 ADYLLHLIDN

-800 EIKKEPCN
+800 DIKKEPCN

-819 GWMKYQNAETRYIV
+819 GWMKYKNAETRYIV

-840 IIDIDADNLRHA
+840 TIDIDAGNLGQA

-888 EGIPAAQLEQ
+888 EGIPAEQLDK
-898 IKQEKLGSTH
+898 IKQEQPGGAH

-914 LAITKELV
+914 LAITKELI

-937 GTTVYITI
+937 GTTVYITL
-945 PCHASVI
+945 PCHASVV

>member
-1 MTVTTIPA
+1 MSITKHLKTS
-9 NIWQRILSLLLGG
+9 NWQRLSSLLFFAILSL
-22 FLTLTTLAA
+22 TTMAA
-31 EGDSTEVYTEQNP
+31 KSDSTRVYTEQNP

-54 PYAFLNDNGE
+54 PYTFLNDNGE

-74 LMMKELNIPYIIRLR
+74 LIMKELNIPYIIKLR

-114 DEYGIYG
+114 DQYGLYG

-130 SVAAPKD
+130 SVAAPKG
-137 KPTEIKTFR
+137 KPTDIKTFR

-152 VKVIVNPNSMSYH
+152 IKVIVNPNSMSYH
-165 LMIDYGWGENA
+165 LMIDYGWEENA
-176 IPRSDLREVIQEV
+176 IPSSDLREVIQQV

-225 GEYKFMSNNQQLLDR
+225 GEYKFMSNDQQLLDR

-269 APPQWIWYA
+269 ETPQWIWYA
-278 LGMALLLIVFAS
+278 LGIALLLIVFAS

-304 RQNLKRNRR
+304 RQNLMRNRR
-313 LALILQTSHVR
+313 LALILQTSQVR
-324 IWTYDIVKNQFA
+324 IWTYDIVKDQFA

-347 YSMEEFSQRYSPEDF
+347 YSMEEFSQRYSPEDSA
-362 VRLKTALERLSKGT
+362 RLKTALNRLAKGT
-376 KTEKEEEL
+376 KADQDEEL
-384 TLSLRAKDVEW
+384 TLSLRAKDVE
-395 LQADEPRSGMGGDT
+395 GGDT

-421 SRDKEGKPTVIVGTK
+421 RRDKEGKPTVIIGTK

-442 SQLKREEDDRTLRYW
+442 SQHKRDEDDRALRYW

-463 IVGIMLFDKEG
+463 IVGIMYFDKEG
-474 RIVNINPK
+474 KIVNINPK
-482 ACDMFCC
+482 ACEMFRC
-489 EAEDIIA
+489 EAEEIIA
-496 EKASIHDI
+496 EKASIRDI
-504 LGISDQNLENLDGFY
+504 LGIGDISLESLDGFY

-532 KRMIRSIK
+532 ERMVKSIK

-558 ENLLGVFAFC
+558 EELLGIFAFS
-568 RDITTSVSGI
+568 RDITTLVSGF
-578 DQEQERQKEMSQT
+578 DQEQERQREIN
-591 TEVLDH
+591 EVTGVLNH
-597 YGNAINTAISDTD
+597 YGNAIDTTIGDTD
-610 IRLVRYSPG
+610 IRFVRYSPG
-619 SHTLTIFNGSDRI
+619 SHTLTIYNGTDKI
-632 QHKMTQTRCM
+632 QHRLTQTRCM
-642 TLVGEHSKRAAMRL
+642 ALVGENSKRAAMRL
-656 LNDMDDRADKVI
+656 LTDMDDRADKQI
-668 EHKIQTTL
+668 EHNIQTAL
-676 RTKGGNTLTL
+676 RAKGGNTLTL
-686 YFRLMPK
+686 YFKLKPNY
-693 RDKDGNVKEYLGLL
+693 DKDGNVKEYLGLL

-716 EKQMAIETA
+716 ERQMAIETA

-737 VKNMVRDIRKPMNT
+737 VKNMVQDIKEPMNT
-751 VMEYVSQIGEKAP
+751 VMGYVSQIGEKAP
-764 TDNEEELCSGISKN
+764 TDNEEELCQGIAQN
-778 AEYLLHLIDN
+778 ADYLLHLIDN

-800 EIKKEPCN
+800 DIKKEPCN

-819 GWMKYQNAETRYIV
+819 GWMKYKNAETRYIV

-840 IIDIDADNLRHA
+840 TIDIDAGNLGQA

-888 EGIPAAQLEQ
+888 EGIPAEQLDK
-898 IKQEKLGSTH
+898 IKQEQPGGAH

-914 LAITKELV
+914 LAITKELI

-945 PCHASVI
+945 PCHASVV

>member
-1 MTVTTIPA
+1 MSITRYLKPS
-9 NIWQRILSLLLGG
+9 NWQRLSLLLFVA
-22 FLTLTTLAA
+22 FLSLTTMAA
-31 EGDSTEVYTEQNP
+31 KSDSTRVYTEQNP

-54 PYAFLNDNGE
+54 PYAFFNDNGE

-74 LMMKELNIPYIIRLR
+74 LIMKELNIPYIIKLR

-114 DEYGIYG
+114 DQYGLYG

-130 SVAAPKD
+130 SVAAPKG
-137 KPTEIKTFR
+137 KPTDIKTFR

-152 VKVIVNPNSMSYH
+152 IKVIVNPNSMSYH
-165 LMIDYGWGENA
+165 LMIDYGWEENA
-176 IPRSDLREVIQEV
+176 IPSSDLREVIQQV

-225 GEYKFMSNNQQLLDR
+225 GEYKFMSNDQQLLDR

-269 APPQWIWYA
+269 ETPQWIWYA
-278 LGMALLLIVFAS
+278 LGIALLLIVFAS

-296 RIQSTKLN
+296 RIQSNKLN
-304 RQNLKRNRR
+304 RQNLMRNRR

-324 IWTYDIVKNQFA
+324 IWTYDILKDQFA
-336 WRNDNGQVAYT
+336 WCNDNGQVAYT
-347 YSMEEFSQRYSPEDF
+347 YSMEEFSQRYSPEDSA
-362 VRLKTALERLSKGT
+362 RLKAALNRLAKGT
-376 KTEKEEEL
+376 KNNKEEEL
-384 TLSLRAKDVEW
+384 TLSLRAKDVE
-395 LQADEPRSGMGGDT
+395 GGDT

-421 SRDKEGKPTVIVGTK
+421 RRDKEGKPRVIIGTK

-442 SQLKREEDDRTLRYW
+442 SQHKRDENDRALRYW

-463 IVGIMLFDKEG
+463 IVGIMYFDKEG
-474 RIVNINPK
+474 KIVNINPK
-482 ACDMFCC
+482 ACEMFRC
-489 EAEDIIA
+489 EAEEIIA
-496 EKASIHDI
+496 EKASIRDI
-504 LGISDQNLENLDGFY
+504 LGIGDINLESLDGFY

-532 KRMIRSIK
+532 ERTIKSIK

-558 ENLLGVFAFC
+558 EELLGIFAFA
-568 RDITTSVSGI
+568 RDITTLVSGF
-578 DQEQERQKEMSQT
+578 DQEQERQREINEVT
-591 TEVLDH
+591 GVLDN
-597 YGNAINTAISDTD
+597 YGNALNATISDTD
-610 IRLVRYSPG
+610 IRLIRYSPG
-619 SHTLTIFNGSDRI
+619 SHTLTIFNGTDKI
-632 QHKMTQTRCM
+632 QHRLTQTRCM
-642 TLVGEHSKRAAMRL
+642 ALVGENSKRAAMRL
-656 LNDMDDRADKVI
+656 LTDMDDRADKVI
-668 EHKIQTTL
+668 EHNIQTAL
-676 RTKGGNTLTL
+676 RAKGGKTLTL
-686 YFRLMPK
+686 YFKLKPNY
-693 RDKDGNVKEYLGLL
+693 DKDGNVKEYLGLL

-737 VKNMVRDIRKPMNT
+737 VKNMVLDIKEPMNT
-751 VMEYVSQIGEKAP
+751 VMGYVSQIGEKAP
-764 TDNEEELCSGISKN
+764 TDNEEELCLGIAQN
-778 AEYLLHLIDN
+778 ADYLLHLIDN

-800 EIKKEPCN
+800 DIKKEPCN

-819 GWMKYQNAETRYIV
+819 GWMKYKNAETRYIV

-840 IIDIDADNLRHA
+840 TIDIDAGNLGQA

-888 EGIPAAQLEQ
+888 EGIPAEQLDK
-898 IKQEKLGSTH
+898 IKQEQPGGAH

-914 LAITKELV
+914 LAITKELI

-937 GTTVYITI
+937 GTTVYITL
-945 PCHASVI
+945 PCHASVV

>member
-1 MTVTTIPA
+1 MI
-9 NIWQRILSLLLGG
+9 
-22 FLTLTTLAA
+22 
-31 EGDSTEVYTEQNP
+31 
-44 LVYEDAWDLW
+44 
-54 PYAFLNDNGE
+54 
-64 PDGFNIDLIR
+64 
-74 LMMKELNIPYIIRLR
+74 
-89 PQQQAFEDLRD
+89 QQ
-100 RKSDLMLGLAVGFH
+100 
-114 DEYGIYG
+114 
-121 NNAITLFTQ
+121 
-130 SVAAPKD
+130 
-137 KPTEIKTFR
+137 
-146 DLGKEG
+146 
-152 VKVIVNPNSMSYH
+152 
-165 LMIDYGWGENA
+165 
-176 IPRSDLREVIQEV
+176 V

-225 GEYKFMSNNQQLLDR
+225 GEYKFMSNDQQLLDR

-269 APPQWIWYA
+269 ETPQWIWYA
-278 LGMALLLIVFAS
+278 LGIALLLIVFAS

-304 RQNLKRNRR
+304 RQNLMRNRR
-313 LALILQTSHVR
+313 LALILQTSQVR
-324 IWTYDIVKNQFA
+324 IWTYDIVKDQFA
-336 WRNDNGQVAYT
+336 WCNDNGQVAYT
-347 YSMEEFSQRYSPEDF
+347 YSMEEFSQRYSPEDSA
-362 VRLKTALERLSKGT
+362 RLKTALNRLAKGT
-376 KTEKEEEL
+376 KNNKEEEL
-384 TLSLRAKDVEW
+384 TLSLRAKDVE
-395 LQADEPRSGMGGDT
+395 GGDT

-421 SRDKEGKPTVIVGTK
+421 RRDKEGKPSVIIGTK

-442 SQLKREEDDRTLRYW
+442 SQHKRDENDRALRYW

-463 IVGIMLFDKEG
+463 IVGIMYFDKEG
-474 RIVNINPK
+474 KIVNINPK

-489 EAEDIIA
+489 EAEEIIA
-496 EKASIHDI
+496 EKASIRDI
-504 LGISDQNLENLDGFY
+504 LGIGDMSLESLDGFY

-532 KRMIRSIK
+532 ERTIKSIK

-558 ENLLGVFAFC
+558 EELLGIFAFA
-568 RDITTSVSGI
+568 RDITTLVSGF
-578 DQEQERQKEMSQT
+578 DQEQERQREINEVT
-591 TEVLDH
+591 GVLDN
-597 YGNAINTAISDTD
+597 YGHALNATISDTD
-610 IRLVRYSPG
+610 IRLIRYSPG
-619 SHTLTIFNGSDRI
+619 SHTLTIFNGTNKI
-632 QHKMTQTRCM
+632 QHKLTQTRCM
-642 TLVGEHSKRAAMRL
+642 ALVGENSKRAAMRL
-656 LNDMDDRADKVI
+656 LTDMDDRADKVI
-668 EHKIQTTL
+668 EHNIQTAL
-676 RTKGGNTLTL
+676 RAKGGKTLTL
-686 YFRLMPK
+686 YFKLKPNY
-693 RDKDGNVKEYLGLL
+693 DKDGDVKEYLGLL

-737 VKNMVRDIRKPMNT
+737 VKNMVQDIKEPMNT
-751 VMEYVSQIGEKAP
+751 VMGYVSQIGEKAP
-764 TDNEEELCSGISKN
+764 TDNEEELCQGIAQN
-778 AEYLLHLIDN
+778 ADYLLHLIDN

-800 EIKKEPCN
+800 DIKKEPCN

-819 GWMKYQNAETRYIV
+819 GWMKYKNAETRYIV

-840 IIDIDADNLRHA
+840 TIDIDADNLGHA

-888 EGIPAAQLEQ
+888 EGIPAEQLDK
-898 IKQEKLGSTH
+898 IKQEQPGGAH

-914 LAITKELV
+914 LAITKELI

-945 PCHASVI
+945 PCHASVV

>member
-1 MTVTTIPA
+1 MSITRYLKPS
-9 NIWQRILSLLLGG
+9 NWQRLSLLLFVA
-22 FLTLTTLAA
+22 FLSLTTMAA
-31 EGDSTEVYTEQNP
+31 KSDSTRVYTEQNP

-54 PYAFLNDNGE
+54 PYAFFNDNGE

-74 LMMKELNIPYIIRLR
+74 LIMKELNIPYIIRLR

-114 DEYGIYG
+114 DQYGLYG

-130 SVAAPKD
+130 SVAAPKG
-137 KPTEIKTFR
+137 KPTDIKTFR

-152 VKVIVNPNSMSYH
+152 IKVIVNPNSMSYH
-165 LMIDYGWGENA
+165 LMIDYGWEENA
-176 IPRSDLREVIQEV
+176 IPSSDLREVIQQV

-225 GEYKFMSNNQQLLDR
+225 GEYKFMSNDQQLLDR

-269 APPQWIWYA
+269 ETPQWIWYA
-278 LGMALLLIVFAS
+278 LGIALLLIVFAS

-296 RIQSTKLN
+296 RIQSNKLN
-304 RQNLKRNRR
+304 RQNLMRNRR
-313 LALILQTSHVR
+313 LALILQTSQVR
-324 IWTYDIVKNQFA
+324 IWTYDIVKDQFA
-336 WRNDNGQVAYT
+336 WCNDNGQVAYT
-347 YSMEEFSQRYSPEDF
+347 YSMEEFSQRYSPEDSA
-362 VRLKTALERLSKGT
+362 RLKTALNRLAKGT
-376 KTEKEEEL
+376 KNNKEEEL
-384 TLSLRAKDVEW
+384 TLSLRAKDVE
-395 LQADEPRSGMGGDT
+395 GGDT

-421 SRDKEGKPTVIVGTK
+421 RRDKEGKPRVIIGTK

-442 SQLKREEDDRTLRYW
+442 SQHKRDENDRALRYW

-463 IVGIMLFDKEG
+463 IVGIMYFDKEG
-474 RIVNINPK
+474 KIVNINPK
-482 ACDMFCC
+482 ACEMFRC
-489 EAEDIIA
+489 EAEEIIA
-496 EKASIHDI
+496 EKASIRDI
-504 LGISDQNLENLDGFY
+504 LGIGDMSLESLDGFY

-532 KRMIRSIK
+532 ERTIKSIK

-558 ENLLGVFAFC
+558 EELLGIFAFA
-568 RDITTSVSGI
+568 RDITTLVSGF
-578 DQEQERQKEMSQT
+578 DQEQERQREINEVT
-591 TEVLDH
+591 GVLDN
-597 YGNAINTAISDTD
+597 YGNAIDTTIGDTD
-610 IRLVRYSPG
+610 IRLIRYSPG
-619 SHTLTIFNGSDRI
+619 SHTLTIFNGTDKI
-632 QHKMTQTRCM
+632 QHRLTQTRCM
-642 TLVGEHSKRAAMRL
+642 ALVGENSKRAAMRL
-656 LNDMDDRADKVI
+656 LTDMDDRADKQI
-668 EHKIQTTL
+668 EHNIQTAL
-676 RTKGGNTLTL
+676 RAKGGKTLTL
-686 YFRLMPK
+686 YFKLKPNY
-693 RDKDGNVKEYLGLL
+693 DKDGNVKEYLGLL

-737 VKNMVRDIRKPMNT
+737 VKNMVQDIKEPMNT
-751 VMEYVSQIGEKAP
+751 VMGYVSQIGEKAP
-764 TDNEEELCSGISKN
+764 TDNEEELCQGIAQN
-778 AEYLLHLIDN
+778 ADYLLHLIDN

-800 EIKKEPCN
+800 DIKKEPCN

-819 GWMKYQNAETRYIV
+819 GWMKYKNAETRYIV

-840 IIDIDADNLRHA
+840 TIDIDAGNLGQA

-888 EGIPAAQLEQ
+888 EGIPAEQLDK
-898 IKQEKLGSTH
+898 IKQEQPGGAH

-914 LAITKELV
+914 LAITKELI

-945 PCHASVI
+945 PCHASVV

>member
-1 MTVTTIPA
+1 M
-9 NIWQRILSLLLGG
+9 
-22 FLTLTTLAA
+22 AA
-31 EGDSTEVYTEQNP
+31 KSDSTRVYTEQNP

-54 PYAFLNDNGE
+54 PYAFFNDNGE

-74 LMMKELNIPYIIRLR
+74 LIMKELNIPYIIKLR

-114 DEYGIYG
+114 DQYGLYG

-130 SVAAPKD
+130 SVAAPKG
-137 KPTEIKTFR
+137 KPTDIKTFR

-152 VKVIVNPNSMSYH
+152 IKVIVNPNSMSYH
-165 LMIDYGWGENA
+165 LMIDYGWEKNA
-176 IPRSDLREVIQEV
+176 IPSSDLREVIQQV

-225 GEYKFMSNNQQLLDR
+225 GEYKFMSNDQQLLDR

-269 APPQWIWYA
+269 ETPQWIWYA
-278 LGMALLLIVFAS
+278 LGIALLLIVFAS

-296 RIQSTKLN
+296 RIQSNKLN
-304 RQNLKRNRR
+304 RQNLMRNRR
-313 LALILQTSHVR
+313 LALILQTSQVR
-324 IWTYDIVKNQFA
+324 IWTYDIVKDQFA
-336 WRNDNGQVAYT
+336 WCNDNGQVAYT
-347 YSMEEFSQRYSPEDF
+347 YSMEEFSQRYSPEDSA
-362 VRLKTALERLSKGT
+362 RLKAALNRLAKGT
-376 KTEKEEEL
+376 KNNKEEEL
-384 TLSLRAKDVEW
+384 TLSLRAKDVE
-395 LQADEPRSGMGGDT
+395 GGDT

-421 SRDKEGKPTVIVGTK
+421 RRDKEGKPSVIIGTK

-442 SQLKREEDDRTLRYW
+442 SQHKRDENDRALRYW

-463 IVGIMLFDKEG
+463 IVGIMYFDKEG
-474 RIVNINPK
+474 KIVNINPK

-489 EAEDIIA
+489 EAEEIIA
-496 EKASIHDI
+496 EKASIRDI
-504 LGISDQNLENLDGFY
+504 LGIGDMSLESLDGFY

-532 KRMIRSIK
+532 ERTIKSIK

-552 TVYDDS
+552 TVYNDS
-558 ENLLGVFAFC
+558 GELLGIFAFT
-568 RDITTSVSGI
+568 RDITTLVSGF
-578 DQEQERQKEMSQT
+578 DQEQERQREINEVT
-591 TEVLDH
+591 GVLDH
-597 YGNAINTAISDTD
+597 YGNAINATISDTD
-610 IRLVRYSPG
+610 IRLIRYSPG
-619 SHTLTIFNGSDRI
+619 SHTLTIFNGTNKI
-632 QHKMTQTRCM
+632 QHKLTQTRCM
-642 TLVGEHSKRAAMRL
+642 ALVGENSKRAAMRL
-656 LNDMDDRADKVI
+656 LTDMDDRADKVI
-668 EHKIQTTL
+668 EHNIQTAL
-676 RTKGGNTLTL
+676 RAKGGKTLTL
-686 YFRLMPK
+686 YFKLKPNY
-693 RDKDGNVKEYLGLL
+693 DKNGDVKEYLGLL

-716 EKQMAIETA
+716 ERQMAIETA

-737 VKNMVRDIRKPMNT
+737 VKNMVQDIKEPMNT
-751 VMEYVSQIGEKAP
+751 VMGYVSQIGEKAP
-764 TDNEEELCSGISKN
+764 TDNEEELCQGIAQN
-778 AEYLLHLIDN
+778 ADYLLHLIDN

-800 EIKKEPCN
+800 DIKKEPCN

-819 GWMKYQNAETRYIV
+819 GWMKYKNAETRYIV

-840 IIDIDADNLRHA
+840 TIDIDAGNLGQA

-888 EGIPAAQLEQ
+888 EGIPAEQLDK
-898 IKQEKLGSTH
+898 IKQEQPGGAH

-914 LAITKELV
+914 LAITKELI

-945 PCHASVI
+945 PCHASVV

>member
-1 MTVTTIPA
+1 MSITRYLKPS
-9 NIWQRILSLLLGG
+9 NWQRLSSLLFVAFLSL
-22 FLTLTTLAA
+22 TTMAA
-31 EGDSTEVYTEQNP
+31 KSDSTRVYTEQNP

-54 PYAFLNDNGE
+54 PYAFFNDNGE

-74 LMMKELNIPYIIRLR
+74 LIMKELNIPYIIRLR

-114 DEYGIYG
+114 DQYGLYG

-130 SVAAPKD
+130 SVAAPKG
-137 KPTEIKTFR
+137 KPTDIKTFR

-152 VKVIVNPNSMSYH
+152 IKVIVNPNSMSYH
-165 LMIDYGWGENA
+165 LMIDYGWEENA
-176 IPRSDLREVIQEV
+176 IPSSDLREVIQQG

-225 GEYKFMSNNQQLLDR
+225 GEYKFMSNDQQLLDR

-269 APPQWIWYA
+269 ETPQWIWYA
-278 LGMALLLIVFAS
+278 LGIALLLIVFAS

-296 RIQSTKLN
+296 RIQSNKLN
-304 RQNLKRNRR
+304 RQNLMRNRR
-313 LALILQTSHVR
+313 LALILQTSQVR
-324 IWTYDIVKNQFA
+324 IWTYDIVKDQFA
-336 WRNDNGQVAYT
+336 WCNDNGQVAYT
-347 YSMEEFSQRYSPEDF
+347 YSMEEFSQRYSPEDSA
-362 VRLKTALERLSKGT
+362 RLKTALNRLAKGT
-376 KTEKEEEL
+376 KNNKEEEL
-384 TLSLRAKDVEW
+384 TLSLRAKDVE
-395 LQADEPRSGMGGDT
+395 GGDT

-421 SRDKEGKPTVIVGTK
+421 RRDKEGKPRVIIGTK

-442 SQLKREEDDRTLRYW
+442 SQHKRDENDRALRYW

-463 IVGIMLFDKEG
+463 IVGIMYFDKEG
-474 RIVNINPK
+474 KIVNINPK
-482 ACDMFCC
+482 ACEMFRC
-489 EAEDIIA
+489 EAEEIIA
-496 EKASIHDI
+496 EKASIRDI
-504 LGISDQNLENLDGFY
+504 LGIGDINLESLDGFY

-532 KRMIRSIK
+532 ERTIKSIK

-558 ENLLGVFAFC
+558 EELLGIFAFA
-568 RDITTSVSGI
+568 RDITTLVSGF
-578 DQEQERQKEMSQT
+578 DQEQERQREINEVT
-591 TEVLDH
+591 GVLDH
-597 YGNAINTAISDTD
+597 YGNALNATISDTD
-610 IRLVRYSPG
+610 IRLIRYSPG
-619 SHTLTIFNGSDRI
+619 SHTLTIFNGTDKI
-632 QHKMTQTRCM
+632 QHRLTQTRCM
-642 TLVGEHSKRAAMRL
+642 ALVGENSKRAAMRL
-656 LNDMDDRADKVI
+656 LTDMDDRADKVI
-668 EHKIQTTL
+668 EHNIQTAL
-676 RTKGGNTLTL
+676 RAKGGKTLTL
-686 YFRLMPK
+686 YFKLKPNY
-693 RDKDGNVKEYLGLL
+693 DKDGNVKEYLGLL

-737 VKNMVRDIRKPMNT
+737 VKNMVQDIKEPMNT
-751 VMEYVSQIGEKAP
+751 VMGYVSQIGEKAP
-764 TDNEEELCSGISKN
+764 TDNEEELCQGIAQN
-778 AEYLLHLIDN
+778 ADYLLHLIDN

-800 EIKKEPCN
+800 DIKKEPCN

-819 GWMKYQNAETRYIV
+819 GWMKYKNAETRYIV

-840 IIDIDADNLRHA
+840 TIDIDAGNLGQA

-888 EGIPAAQLEQ
+888 EGIPAEQLDK
-898 IKQEKLGSTH
+898 IKQEQPGGAH

-914 LAITKELV
+914 LAITKELI

-945 PCHASVI
+945 PCHASVV

>member
-1 MTVTTIPA
+1 MRTRGTCGHTP
-9 NIWQRILSLLLGG
+9 SC
-22 FLTLTTLAA
+22 
-31 EGDSTEVYTEQNP
+31 
-44 LVYEDAWDLW
+44 
-54 PYAFLNDNGE
+54 
-64 PDGFNIDLIR
+64 FNIDLIC
-74 LMMKELNIPYIIRLR
+74 LIMKELNIPYIIKLR

-114 DEYGIYG
+114 DQYGLYG

-130 SVAAPKD
+130 SLAAPKG
-137 KPTEIKTFR
+137 KPTDIKTFR

-152 VKVIVNPNSMSYH
+152 IKVIVNPNSMSYH
-165 LMIDYGWGENA
+165 LMIDYGWEKNA
-176 IPRSDLREVIQEV
+176 IPRSDLREVIQQV

-225 GEYKFMSNNQQLLDR
+225 GEYKFMSNDQQLLDR

-269 APPQWIWYA
+269 ETPQWIWYA
-278 LGMALLLIVFAS
+278 LGIALLLIVFAS

-304 RQNLKRNRR
+304 RQNLMRNRR
-313 LALILQTSHVR
+313 LALILQTSQVR
-324 IWTYDIVKNQFA
+324 IWTYDIVKDQFA
-336 WRNDNGQVAYT
+336 WCNDNGQVAYT
-347 YSMEEFSQRYSPEDF
+347 YSMEEFSQRYSPEDSA
-362 VRLKTALERLSKGT
+362 RLKTALNRLAKGT
-376 KTEKEEEL
+376 KNNKEEEL
-384 TLSLRAKDVEW
+384 TLSLRAKDVE
-395 LQADEPRSGMGGDT
+395 GGDT

-421 SRDKEGKPTVIVGTK
+421 RRDKEGKPSVIIGTK

-442 SQLKREEDDRTLRYW
+442 SQHKRDENDRALRYW

-463 IVGIMLFDKEG
+463 IVGIMYFDKEG
-474 RIVNINPK
+474 KIVNINPK

-489 EAEDIIA
+489 EAEEIIA
-496 EKASIHDI
+496 EKASIRDI
-504 LGISDQNLENLDGFY
+504 LGIGDMSLESLDGFY

-532 KRMIRSIK
+532 ERTIKSIK

-558 ENLLGVFAFC
+558 EELLGIFAFA
-568 RDITTSVSGI
+568 RDITTLVSGF
-578 DQEQERQKEMSQT
+578 DQEQERQREINEVT
-591 TEVLDH
+591 GVLDN
-597 YGNAINTAISDTD
+597 YGHALNATISDTD
-610 IRLVRYSPG
+610 IRLIRYSPG
-619 SHTLTIFNGSDRI
+619 SHTLTIFNGTNKI
-632 QHKMTQTRCM
+632 QHKLTQTRCM
-642 TLVGEHSKRAAMRL
+642 ALVGENSKRAAMRL
-656 LNDMDDRADKVI
+656 LTDMDDRADKVI
-668 EHKIQTTL
+668 EHNIQTAL
-676 RTKGGNTLTL
+676 RAKGGKTLTL
-686 YFRLMPK
+686 YFKLKPNY
-693 RDKDGNVKEYLGLL
+693 DKDGDVKEYLGLL

-737 VKNMVRDIRKPMNT
+737 VKNMVQDIKEPMNT
-751 VMEYVSQIGEKAP
+751 VMGYVSQIGEKAP
-764 TDNEEELCSGISKN
+764 TDNEEELCQGIAQN
-778 AEYLLHLIDN
+778 ADYLLHLIDN

-800 EIKKEPCN
+800 DIKKEPCN

-819 GWMKYQNAETRYIV
+819 GWMKYKNAETRYIV

-840 IIDIDADNLRHA
+840 TIDIDADNLGHA

-888 EGIPAAQLEQ
+888 EGIPAEQLDK
-898 IKQEKLGSTH
+898 IKQEQPGGAH

-914 LAITKELV
+914 LAITKELI

-945 PCHASVI
+945 PCHASVV

>member
-1 MTVTTIPA
+1 MSITKHQKPS
-9 NIWQRILSLLLGG
+9 NWQRLSSLLFFAILSL
-22 FLTLTTLAA
+22 TTMAA
-31 EGDSTEVYTEQNP
+31 KSDSTRVYTEQNP

-74 LMMKELNIPYIIRLR
+74 LIMKELNIPYIIKLR

-114 DEYGIYG
+114 DQYGLYG

-130 SVAAPKD
+130 SLAAPKG
-137 KPTEIKTFR
+137 KPTDIKTFR

-152 VKVIVNPNSMSYH
+152 IKVIVNPNSMSYH
-165 LMIDYGWGENA
+165 LMIDYGWEKNA
-176 IPRSDLREVIQEV
+176 IPRSDLREVIQQV

-225 GEYKFMSNNQQLLDR
+225 GEYKFMSNDQQLLDR

-269 APPQWIWYA
+269 ETPQWIWYA
-278 LGMALLLIVFAS
+278 LGIALLLIVFAS

-304 RQNLKRNRR
+304 RQNLMRNRR
-313 LALILQTSHVR
+313 LALILQTSQVR
-324 IWTYDIVKNQFA
+324 IWTYDIVKDQFA
-336 WRNDNGQVAYT
+336 WCNDNGQVAYT
-347 YSMEEFSQRYSPEDF
+347 YSMEEFSQRYSREDSA
-362 VRLKTALERLSKGT
+362 RLKTALNRLAKGA
-376 KTEKEEEL
+376 KNNKEEEL
-384 TLSLRAKDVEW
+384 TLSLRAKDVE
-395 LQADEPRSGMGGDT
+395 DGDT

-421 SRDKEGKPTVIVGTK
+421 RRDKEGKPSVIIGTK

-442 SQLKREEDDRTLRYW
+442 SQHKRDESDRALRYW

-463 IVGIMLFDKEG
+463 IVGIMYFDKEG
-474 RIVNINPK
+474 KIVNINPK

-489 EAEDIIA
+489 EAEEIIA
-496 EKASIHDI
+496 EKASIRDI
-504 LGISDQNLENLDGFY
+504 LGIGDMSLESLDGFY

-532 KRMIRSIK
+532 ERTIKSIK
-540 AKGKLYNEFKLM
+540 AKRKLYNEFKLM

-558 ENLLGVFAFC
+558 EELLGIFAFA
-568 RDITTSVSGI
+568 RDITTLVSGF
-578 DQEQERQKEMSQT
+578 DQEQERQREINEVT
-591 TEVLDH
+591 GVLDN
-597 YGNAINTAISDTD
+597 YGQALNATISDTD
-610 IRLVRYSPG
+610 IRLIRYSPG
-619 SHTLTIFNGSDRI
+619 SHTLTIFNGTNKI
-632 QHKMTQTRCM
+632 QHKLTQTRCM
-642 TLVGEHSKRAAMRL
+642 ALVGENSKRAAMRL
-656 LNDMDDRADKVI
+656 LTDMDDRADKVI
-668 EHKIQTTL
+668 EHNIQTAL
-676 RTKGGNTLTL
+676 RAKGGKTLTL
-686 YFRLMPK
+686 YFKLKPNY
-693 RDKDGNVKEYLGLL
+693 DKDGDVKEYLGLL

-737 VKNMVRDIRKPMNT
+737 VKNMVQDIKQPMNT
-751 VMEYVSQIGEKAP
+751 VMGYVSQISEKAP
-764 TDNEEELCSGISKN
+764 TDNEEELCQGIAQN
-778 AEYLLHLIDN
+778 ADYLLHLIDN

-800 EIKKEPCN
+800 DIKKEPCN

-819 GWMKYQNAETRYIV
+819 GWMKYKNAETRYIV

-840 IIDIDADNLRHA
+840 TIDIDADNLGHA

-888 EGIPAAQLEQ
+888 EGIPAEQLDK
-898 IKQEKLGSTH
+898 IKQEQPGGAH

-914 LAITKELV
+914 LAITKELI

-945 PCHASVI
+945 PCHASVV

>member
-1 MTVTTIPA
+1 MLFFA
-9 NIWQRILSLLLGG
+9 ILSL
-22 FLTLTTLAA
+22 TTMAA
-31 EGDSTEVYTEQNP
+31 KSDSTRVYTEQNP

-54 PYAFLNDNGE
+54 PYTFLNDNGE

-74 LMMKELNIPYIIRLR
+74 LIMKELNIPYIIKLR

-114 DEYGIYG
+114 DQYGLYG

-130 SVAAPKD
+130 SVAAPKG
-137 KPTEIKTFR
+137 KPTDIKTFR

-152 VKVIVNPNSMSYH
+152 IKVIVNPNSMSYH
-165 LMIDYGWGENA
+165 LMIDYGWEENA
-176 IPRSDLREVIQEV
+176 IPSSDLREVIQQV

-225 GEYKFMSNNQQLLDR
+225 GEYKFMSNDQQLLDR

-269 APPQWIWYA
+269 ETPQWIWYA
-278 LGMALLLIVFAS
+278 LGIALLLIVFAS

-304 RQNLKRNRR
+304 RQNLMRNRR
-313 LALILQTSHVR
+313 LALILQTSQVR
-324 IWTYDIVKNQFA
+324 IWTYDIVKDQFA

-347 YSMEEFSQRYSPEDF
+347 YSMEEFSQRYSPEDSA
-362 VRLKTALERLSKGT
+362 RLKTALNRLAKGT
-376 KTEKEEEL
+376 KADQDEEL
-384 TLSLRAKDVEW
+384 TLSLRAKDVE
-395 LQADEPRSGMGGDT
+395 GGDT

-421 SRDKEGKPTVIVGTK
+421 RRDKEGKPTVIIGTK

-442 SQLKREEDDRTLRYW
+442 SQHKRDEDDRALRYW

-463 IVGIMLFDKEG
+463 IVGIMYFDKEG
-474 RIVNINPK
+474 KIVNINPK
-482 ACDMFCC
+482 ACEMFRC
-489 EAEDIIA
+489 EAEEIIA
-496 EKASIHDI
+496 EKASIRDI
-504 LGISDQNLENLDGFY
+504 LGIGDISLESLDGFY

-532 KRMIRSIK
+532 ERMVKSIK

-558 ENLLGVFAFC
+558 EELLGIFAFS
-568 RDITTSVSGI
+568 RDITTLVSGF
-578 DQEQERQKEMSQT
+578 DQEQERQREIN
-591 TEVLDH
+591 EVTGVLNH
-597 YGNAINTAISDTD
+597 YGNAIDTTIGDTD
-610 IRLVRYSPG
+610 IRFVRYSPG
-619 SHTLTIFNGSDRI
+619 SHTLTIYNGTDKI
-632 QHKMTQTRCM
+632 QHRLTQTRCM
-642 TLVGEHSKRAAMRL
+642 ALVGENSKRAAMRL
-656 LNDMDDRADKVI
+656 LTDMDDRANKQI
-668 EHKIQTTL
+668 EHNIQTAL
-676 RTKGGNTLTL
+676 RAKGGNTLTL
-686 YFRLMPK
+686 YFKLKPNY
-693 RDKDGNVKEYLGLL
+693 DKDGNVKEYLGLL

-716 EKQMAIETA
+716 ERQMAIETA

-737 VKNMVRDIRKPMNT
+737 VKNMVQDIKEPMNT
-751 VMEYVSQIGEKAP
+751 VMGYVSQIGEKAP
-764 TDNEEELCSGISKN
+764 TDNEEELCLGIAQN
-778 AEYLLHLIDN
+778 ADYLLHLIDN

-800 EIKKEPCN
+800 DIKKEPCN

-819 GWMKYQNAETRYIV
+819 GWMKYKNAETRYIV

-840 IIDIDADNLRHA
+840 TIDIDADNLGQA

-888 EGIPAAQLEQ
+888 EGIPAEQLDK
-898 IKQEKLGSTH
+898 IKQEQPGGAH

-914 LAITKELV
+914 LAITKELI

-945 PCHASVI
+945 PCHASVV

>member
-1 MTVTTIPA
+1 M
-9 NIWQRILSLLLGG
+9 
-22 FLTLTTLAA
+22 AA
-31 EGDSTEVYTEQNP
+31 KSDSTRVYTEQNP

-54 PYAFLNDNGE
+54 PYAFFNDNGE

-74 LMMKELNIPYIIRLR
+74 LIMKELNIPYIIRLR

-114 DEYGIYG
+114 DQYGLYG

-130 SVAAPKD
+130 SVAAPKG
-137 KPTEIKTFR
+137 KPTDIKTFR

-152 VKVIVNPNSMSYH
+152 IKVIVNPNSMSYH
-165 LMIDYGWGENA
+165 LMIDYGWEENA
-176 IPRSDLREVIQEV
+176 IPSSDLREVIQQV

-225 GEYKFMSNNQQLLDR
+225 GEYKFMSNDQQLLDR

-269 APPQWIWYA
+269 ETPQWIWYA
-278 LGMALLLIVFAS
+278 LGIALLLIVFAS

-304 RQNLKRNRR
+304 RQNLMRNRR
-313 LALILQTSHVR
+313 LALILQTSQVR
-324 IWTYDIVKNQFA
+324 IWTYDIVKDQFA

-347 YSMEEFSQRYSPEDF
+347 YSMEEFSQRYSPEDSA
-362 VRLKTALERLSKGT
+362 RLKTALNRLAKGT
-376 KTEKEEEL
+376 KADQDEEL
-384 TLSLRAKDVEW
+384 TLSLRAKDVE
-395 LQADEPRSGMGGDT
+395 GGDT

-421 SRDKEGKPTVIVGTK
+421 RRDKDGKPTVIIGTK

-442 SQLKREEDDRTLRYW
+442 SQHKRDEDDRALRYW

-463 IVGIMLFDKEG
+463 IVGIMYFDKEG
-474 RIVNINPK
+474 KIVNINPK
-482 ACDMFCC
+482 ACEMFRC
-489 EAEDIIA
+489 EAEEIIA
-496 EKASIHDI
+496 EKASIRDI
-504 LGISDQNLENLDGFY
+504 LGIGDISLESLDGFY

-532 KRMIRSIK
+532 ERMVKSIK

-558 ENLLGVFAFC
+558 EELLGIFAFS
-568 RDITTSVSGI
+568 RDITTLVSGF
-578 DQEQERQKEMSQT
+578 DQEQERQREIN
-591 TEVLDH
+591 EVTGVLNH
-597 YGNAINTAISDTD
+597 YGNAIDTTIGDTD
-610 IRLVRYSPG
+610 IRFVRYSPG
-619 SHTLTIFNGSDRI
+619 SHTLTIYNGTDKI
-632 QHKMTQTRCM
+632 QHRLTQTRCM
-642 TLVGEHSKRAAMRL
+642 ALVGENSKRAAMRL
-656 LNDMDDRADKVI
+656 LTDMDDRADKQI
-668 EHKIQTTL
+668 EHTIQTAL
-676 RTKGGNTLTL
+676 RAKGGNTLTL
-686 YFRLMPK
+686 YFKLKPNY
-693 RDKDGNVKEYLGLL
+693 DKDGNVKEYLGLL

-716 EKQMAIETA
+716 ERQMAIETA

-737 VKNMVRDIRKPMNT
+737 VKNMVQDIKEPMNT
-751 VMEYVSQIGEKAP
+751 VMGYVSQIGEKAP
-764 TDNEEELCSGISKN
+764 TDNEEELCLGIAQN
-778 AEYLLHLIDN
+778 ADYLLHLIDN

-800 EIKKEPCN
+800 DIKKEPCN

-819 GWMKYQNAETRYIV
+819 GWMKYKNAETRYIV

-840 IIDIDADNLRHA
+840 TIDIDAGNLGQA

-888 EGIPAAQLEQ
+888 EGIPAEQLDK
-898 IKQEKLGSTH
+898 IKQEQPGGAH

-914 LAITKELV
+914 LAITKELI

-945 PCHASVI
+945 PCHASVV

>member
-1 MTVTTIPA
+1 M
-9 NIWQRILSLLLGG
+9 
-22 FLTLTTLAA
+22 AA
-31 EGDSTEVYTEQNP
+31 KSDSTRVYTEQNP

-54 PYAFLNDNGE
+54 PYAFFNDNGE

-74 LMMKELNIPYIIRLR
+74 LIMKELNIPYIIRLR

-114 DEYGIYG
+114 DQYGLYG

-130 SVAAPKD
+130 SVAAPKG
-137 KPTEIKTFR
+137 KPTDIKTFR

-152 VKVIVNPNSMSYH
+152 IKVIVNPNSMSYH
-165 LMIDYGWGENA
+165 LMIDYGWEENA
-176 IPRSDLREVIQEV
+176 IPSSDLREVIQQV

-225 GEYKFMSNNQQLLDR
+225 GEYKFMSNDQQLLDR

-269 APPQWIWYA
+269 ETPQWIWYA
-278 LGMALLLIVFAS
+278 LGIALLLIVFAS

-296 RIQSTKLN
+296 RIQSNKLN
-304 RQNLKRNRR
+304 RQNLMRNRR
-313 LALILQTSHVR
+313 LALILQTSQVR
-324 IWTYDIVKNQFA
+324 IWTYDIVKDQFA
-336 WRNDNGQVAYT
+336 WCNDNGQVAYT
-347 YSMEEFSQRYSPEDF
+347 YSMEEFSQRYSPEDSA
-362 VRLKTALERLSKGT
+362 RLKTALNRLAKGT
-376 KTEKEEEL
+376 KNNKEEEL
-384 TLSLRAKDVEW
+384 TLSLRAKDVE
-395 LQADEPRSGMGGDT
+395 GGDT

-421 SRDKEGKPTVIVGTK
+421 RRDKEGKPRVIIGTK

-442 SQLKREEDDRTLRYW
+442 SQHKRDENDRALRYW

-463 IVGIMLFDKEG
+463 IVGIMYFDKEG
-474 RIVNINPK
+474 KIVNINPK
-482 ACDMFCC
+482 ACEMFRC
-489 EAEDIIA
+489 EAEEIIA
-496 EKASIHDI
+496 EKASIRDI
-504 LGISDQNLENLDGFY
+504 LGIGDMSLESLDGFY

-532 KRMIRSIK
+532 ERTIKSIK

-558 ENLLGVFAFC
+558 EELLGIFAFA
-568 RDITTSVSGI
+568 RDITTLVSGF
-578 DQEQERQKEMSQT
+578 DQEQERQREINEVT
-591 TEVLDH
+591 GVLDN
-597 YGNAINTAISDTD
+597 YGNALNATISDTD
-610 IRLVRYSPG
+610 IRLIRYSPG
-619 SHTLTIFNGSDRI
+619 SHTLTIFNGTNKI
-632 QHKMTQTRCM
+632 QHKLTQTRCM
-642 TLVGEHSKRAAMRL
+642 ALVGENSKRAAMRL
-656 LNDMDDRADKVI
+656 LTDMDDRADKVI
-668 EHKIQTTL
+668 EHNIQTAL
-676 RTKGGNTLTL
+676 RAKGGKTLTL
-686 YFRLMPK
+686 YFKLKPNY
-693 RDKDGNVKEYLGLL
+693 DKDGNVKEYLGLL

-737 VKNMVRDIRKPMNT
+737 VKNMVQDIKEPMNT
-751 VMEYVSQIGEKAP
+751 VMGYVSQIGEKAP
-764 TDNEEELCSGISKN
+764 TDNEEELCQGIAQN
-778 AEYLLHLIDN
+778 ADYLLHLIDN

-800 EIKKEPCN
+800 DIKKEPCN

-819 GWMKYQNAETRYIV
+819 GWMKYKNAETRYIV

-840 IIDIDADNLRHA
+840 TIDIDAGNLGQA

-888 EGIPAAQLEQ
+888 EGIPAEQLDK
-898 IKQEKLGSTH
+898 IKQEQPGGAH

-914 LAITKELV
+914 LAITKELI

-945 PCHASVI
+945 PCHASVV

>member
-1 MTVTTIPA
+1 MSITKHLKPS
-9 NIWQRILSLLLGG
+9 NWQRLSSLLFVAFLSL
-22 FLTLTTLAA
+22 TTMAA
-31 EGDSTEVYTEQNP
+31 KSDSTRVYTEQNP

-54 PYAFLNDNGE
+54 PYAFFNDNGE

-74 LMMKELNIPYIIRLR
+74 LIMKELNIPYIIRLR

-114 DEYGIYG
+114 DQYGLYG

-130 SVAAPKD
+130 SVAAPKG
-137 KPTEIKTFR
+137 KPTDIKTFR

-152 VKVIVNPNSMSYH
+152 IKVIVNPNSMSYH
-165 LMIDYGWGENA
+165 LMIDYGWEENA
-176 IPRSDLREVIQEV
+176 IPSSDLREVIQQV

-225 GEYKFMSNNQQLLDR
+225 GEYKFMSNDQQLLDR

-269 APPQWIWYA
+269 ETPQWIWYA
-278 LGMALLLIVFAS
+278 LGIALLLIVFAS

-304 RQNLKRNRR
+304 RQNLMRNRR
-313 LALILQTSHVR
+313 LALILQTSQVR
-324 IWTYDIVKNQFA
+324 IWTYDIVKDQFA

-347 YSMEEFSQRYSPEDF
+347 YSMEEFSQRYSPEDSA
-362 VRLKTALERLSKGT
+362 RLKTALNRLAKGT
-376 KTEKEEEL
+376 KADQDEEL
-384 TLSLRAKDVEW
+384 TLSLRAKDVE
-395 LQADEPRSGMGGDT
+395 GGDT

-421 SRDKEGKPTVIVGTK
+421 RRDKEGKPTVIIGTK

-442 SQLKREEDDRTLRYW
+442 SQHKRDEDDRALRYW

-463 IVGIMLFDKEG
+463 IVGIMYFDKEG
-474 RIVNINPK
+474 KIVNINPK
-482 ACDMFCC
+482 ACEMFRC
-489 EAEDIIA
+489 EAEEIIA
-496 EKASIHDI
+496 EKASIRDI
-504 LGISDQNLENLDGFY
+504 LGIGDINLESLDGFY

-532 KRMIRSIK
+532 ERTIKSIK

-558 ENLLGVFAFC
+558 EELLGIFAFS
-568 RDITTSVSGI
+568 RDITTLVNGF
-578 DQEQERQKEMSQT
+578 DQEQERQKEISEVT
-591 TEVLDH
+591 GVLDH
-597 YGNAINTAISDTD
+597 YGNAIDTTIGDSD
-610 IRLVRYSPG
+610 IRFVRYSPG
-619 SHTLTIFNGSDRI
+619 SHTLTIYNGTDKI
-632 QHKMTQTRCM
+632 QHRLTQTRCM
-642 TLVGEHSKRAAMRL
+642 ALVGENSKRAAMRL
-656 LNDMDDRADKVI
+656 LTDMDDRADKLI
-668 EHKIQTTL
+668 EHNIQTAL
-676 RTKGGNTLTL
+676 RAKGGNTLTL
-686 YFRLMPK
+686 YFKLKPNY
-693 RDKDGNVKEYLGLL
+693 DKDGNVKEYLGLL

-716 EKQMAIETA
+716 ERQMAIETA

-737 VKNMVRDIRKPMNT
+737 VKNMVQDIKEPMNT
-751 VMEYVSQIGEKAP
+751 VMGYVSQIGEKAP
-764 TDNEEELCSGISKN
+764 TDNEEELCQGIAQN
-778 AEYLLHLIDN
+778 ADYLLHLIDN

-800 EIKKEPCN
+800 DIKKEPCN

-819 GWMKYQNAETRYIV
+819 GWMKYKNAETRYIV

-840 IIDIDADNLRHA
+840 TIDIDAGNLGQA

-888 EGIPAAQLEQ
+888 EGIPAEQLDK
-898 IKQEKLGSTH
+898 IKQEQPGGAH

-914 LAITKELV
+914 LAITKELI

-945 PCHASVI
+945 PCHASVV

>member
-1 MTVTTIPA
+1 M
-9 NIWQRILSLLLGG
+9 
-22 FLTLTTLAA
+22 AA
-31 EGDSTEVYTEQNP
+31 KSDSTRVYTEQNP

-54 PYAFLNDNGE
+54 PYAFFNDNGE

-74 LMMKELNIPYIIRLR
+74 LIMKELNIPYIIKLR

-114 DEYGIYG
+114 DQYGLYG

-130 SVAAPKD
+130 SVAAPKG
-137 KPTEIKTFR
+137 KPTDIKTFR

-152 VKVIVNPNSMSYH
+152 IKVIVNPNSMSYH
-165 LMIDYGWGENA
+165 LMIDYGWEENA
-176 IPRSDLREVIQEV
+176 IPSSDLREVIQQV

-225 GEYKFMSNNQQLLDR
+225 GEYKFMSNDQQLLDR

-269 APPQWIWYA
+269 ETPQWIWYA
-278 LGMALLLIVFAS
+278 LGIALLLIVFAS

-304 RQNLKRNRR
+304 RQNLMRNRR
-313 LALILQTSHVR
+313 LALILQTSQVR
-324 IWTYDIVKNQFA
+324 IWTYDIVKDQFA

-347 YSMEEFSQRYSPEDF
+347 YSMEEFSQRYSPEDSA
-362 VRLKTALERLSKGT
+362 RLKTALNRLAKGT
-376 KTEKEEEL
+376 KADQDEEL
-384 TLSLRAKDVEW
+384 TLSLRAKDVE
-395 LQADEPRSGMGGDT
+395 GGDT

-421 SRDKEGKPTVIVGTK
+421 RRDKEGKPTVIIGTK

-442 SQLKREEDDRTLRYW
+442 SQHKRDEDDRALRYW

-463 IVGIMLFDKEG
+463 IVGIMYFDKEG
-474 RIVNINPK
+474 KIVNINPK
-482 ACDMFCC
+482 ACEMFRC
-489 EAEDIIA
+489 EAEEIIA
-496 EKASIHDI
+496 EKASIRDI
-504 LGISDQNLENLDGFY
+504 LGIGDISLESLDGFY

-532 KRMIRSIK
+532 ERMIKSIK

-558 ENLLGVFAFC
+558 EELLGIFAFS
-568 RDITTSVSGI
+568 RDITTLVSGF
-578 DQEQERQKEMSQT
+578 DQEQERQREIN
-591 TEVLDH
+591 EVTGVLNH
-597 YGNAINTAISDTD
+597 YGNAIDTTIGDSD
-610 IRLVRYSPG
+610 IRFVRYSPG
-619 SHTLTIFNGSDRI
+619 SHTLTIYNGTDKI
-632 QHKMTQTRCM
+632 QHRLTQTRCM
-642 TLVGEHSKRAAMRL
+642 ALVGENSKRAAMRL
-656 LNDMDDRADKVI
+656 LTDMDDRADKLI
-668 EHKIQTTL
+668 EHNIQTAL
-676 RTKGGNTLTL
+676 RAKGGNTLTL
-686 YFRLMPK
+686 YFKLKPNY
-693 RDKDGNVKEYLGLL
+693 DKDGNVKEYLGLL

-716 EKQMAIETA
+716 ERQMAIETA

-737 VKNMVRDIRKPMNT
+737 VKNMVQDIKEPMNT
-751 VMEYVSQIGEKAP
+751 VMGYVSQIGEKAP
-764 TDNEEELCSGISKN
+764 TDNEEELCQGIAQN
-778 AEYLLHLIDN
+778 ADYLLHLIDN

-800 EIKKEPCN
+800 DIKKEPCN
-808 FAEIFEEQCAT
+808 FAQIFEEQCAT
-819 GWMKYQNAETRYIV
+819 GWMKYKNAETRYIV

-840 IIDIDADNLRHA
+840 TIDIDAGNLGQA

-888 EGIPAAQLEQ
+888 EGIPAEQLDK
-898 IKQEKLGSTH
+898 IKQEQPGGAH

-914 LAITKELV
+914 LAITKELI

-945 PCHASVI
+945 PCHASVV

>member
-1 MTVTTIPA
+1 MSITKYLSPS
-9 NIWQRILSLLLGG
+9 IWQRLSSWLFVAFLSL
-22 FLTLTTLAA
+22 TTMAA
-31 EGDSTEVYTEQNP
+31 KSDSTRVYTEQNP

-54 PYAFLNDNGE
+54 PYAFFNDNGE

-74 LMMKELNIPYIIRLR
+74 LIMKELNIPYIIKLR

-114 DEYGIYG
+114 DQYGLYG

-130 SVAAPKD
+130 SVAAPKH

-152 VKVIVNPNSMSYH
+152 LKVIVNPNSMSYH
-165 LMIDYGWGENA
+165 LMIDYGWEENA
-176 IPRSDLREVIQEV
+176 IPETDLREVIQQV

-225 GEYKFMSNNQQLLDR
+225 GEYKFMSNDQQLLDR

-269 APPQWIWYA
+269 ERPQWIWPTA
-278 LGMALLLIVFAS
+278 GIALLLIVFAG

-296 RIQSTKLN
+296 RIQSSRLN
-304 RQNLKRNRR
+304 RLNLKRNRR

-324 IWTYDIVKNQFA
+324 IWTYDILKDQFA
-336 WRNDNGQVAYT
+336 WCNDNGQVAYT
-347 YSMEEFSQRYSPEDF
+347 YSMEEFSQRYSPEDSA
-362 VRLKTALERLSKGT
+362 RLKTALNRLAKGN
-376 KTEKEEEL
+376 KADQEEEL
-384 TLSLRAKDVEW
+384 TLSLRAKDLE
-395 LQADEPRSGMGGDT
+395 GGDT

-421 SRDKEGKPTVIVGTK
+421 RRDKEGKPTVIIGTK

-442 SQLKREEDDRTLRYW
+442 SQHKRDEDDRALRYW

-463 IVGIMLFDKEG
+463 IVGIMYFDREG
-474 RIVNINPK
+474 KIVNINPK
-482 ACDMFCC
+482 ACEMFCC
-489 EAEDIIA
+489 AAEEIIA
-496 EKASIHDI
+496 EKASIRDI
-504 LGISDQNLENLDGFY
+504 LGIGDLSLESLDGFY
-519 ATHIIDLDKIPDE
+519 ATHIIDLDRIPDE
-532 KRMIRSIK
+532 ERMVKSIK

-558 ENLLGVFAFC
+558 ESLLGIFAFS
-568 RDITTSVSGI
+568 RDITTLVSGI
-578 DQEQERQKEMSQT
+578 DQEQERQREISEVT
-591 TEVLDH
+591 GVLDH
-597 YGNAINTAISDTD
+597 YGNAIDTTISDTD

-619 SHTLTIFNGSDRI
+619 SHTLTIYNGTDKI
-632 QHKMTQTRCM
+632 QHRLTQTRCM
-642 TLVGEHSKRAAMRL
+642 ALVGEQSKRAAMRL
-656 LNDMDDRADKVI
+656 LTDMDERADKVI
-668 EHKIQTTL
+668 EHRIQTAL
-676 RTKGGNTLTL
+676 RAKGGSTLTL
-686 YFRLMPK
+686 YFKLKPNC
-693 RDKDGNVKEYLGLL
+693 DKCGEVKEYLGLL
-707 RDISELMAI
+707 RDISQLMDI
-716 EKQMAIETA
+716 QRQMAIETA

-737 VKNMVRDIRKPMNT
+737 VKNMVQDIKAPMNT
-751 VMEYVSQIGEKAP
+751 VVEYVSQIGEKAP
-764 TDNEEELCSGISKN
+764 TDNEEELCMGIAQN
-778 AEYLLHLIDN
+778 ADYLLHLIDN

-800 EIKKEPCN
+800 DIKKEPCN

-819 GWMKYQNAETRYIV
+819 GWMKYKNAETRYII

-840 IIDIDADNLRHA
+840 TIDIDAAGLGHA
-852 IAQIAANAA
+852 IAQVAANAA

-888 EGIPAAQLEQ
+888 EGIPAGQLDRIRQEQ
-898 IKQEKLGSTH
+898 PGGAH

-914 LAITKELV
+914 LAITKELI
-922 SQMEGTLE
+922 SQMDGTLE

-945 PCHASVI
+945 PCHASVV

>member
-1 MTVTTIPA
+1 MSITKHLKPS
-9 NIWQRILSLLLGG
+9 NWQRLSLLLFVA
-22 FLTLTTLAA
+22 FLSLTTMAA
-31 EGDSTEVYTEQNP
+31 KSDSTRVYTEQNP

-54 PYAFLNDNGE
+54 PYAFFNDNGE

-74 LMMKELNIPYIIRLR
+74 LIMKELNIPYIIKLR

-114 DEYGIYG
+114 DQYGLYG

-130 SVAAPKD
+130 SVAAPKG
-137 KPTEIKTFR
+137 KPTDIKTFR

-152 VKVIVNPNSMSYH
+152 IKVIVNPNSMSYH
-165 LMIDYGWGENA
+165 LMIDYGWEKNA
-176 IPRSDLREVIQEV
+176 IPSSDLREVIQQV

-225 GEYKFMSNNQQLLDR
+225 GEYKFMSNDQQLLDR

-269 APPQWIWYA
+269 ETPQWIRYA
-278 LGMALLLIVFAS
+278 LGIALLLVVFAS

-296 RIQSTKLN
+296 RIQSAKLN
-304 RQNLKRNRR
+304 RQNLMRNRR
-313 LALILQTSHVR
+313 LSLILQTSQVR
-324 IWTYDIVKNQFA
+324 IWTYDIVKDQFA

-347 YSMEEFSQRYSPEDF
+347 YSMEEFSQRYSPEDSA
-362 VRLKTALERLSKGT
+362 RLKTALNRLAKGT
-376 KTEKEEEL
+376 KADQDEEL
-384 TLSLRAKDVEW
+384 TLSLRAKDVE
-395 LQADEPRSGMGGDT
+395 GGDT

-421 SRDKEGKPTVIVGTK
+421 RRDKEGKPTVIIGTK

-442 SQLKREEDDRTLRYW
+442 SQHKRDEDDRALRYW

-463 IVGIMLFDKEG
+463 IVGIMYFDKEG
-474 RIVNINPK
+474 KIVNINPK
-482 ACDMFCC
+482 ACEMFRC
-489 EAEDIIA
+489 EAEEIIA
-496 EKASIHDI
+496 EKASIRDI
-504 LGISDQNLENLDGFY
+504 LGIGDINLESLDGFY

-532 KRMIRSIK
+532 ERMIKSIK

-558 ENLLGVFAFC
+558 EELLGIFAFA
-568 RDITTSVSGI
+568 RDITTLVSGF
-578 DQEQERQKEMSQT
+578 DQEQERQREIN
-591 TEVLDH
+591 EVTGVLNH
-597 YGNAINTAISDTD
+597 YGNAIDTTIGDTD
-610 IRLVRYSPG
+610 IRFVRYSPG
-619 SHTLTIFNGSDRI
+619 SHTLTIYNGTDKI
-632 QHKMTQTRCM
+632 QHRLTQTRCM
-642 TLVGEHSKRAAMRL
+642 ALVGENSKRAAMRL
-656 LNDMDDRADKVI
+656 LTDMDDRADKLI
-668 EHKIQTTL
+668 EHNIQTAL
-676 RTKGGNTLTL
+676 RAKGGNTLTL
-686 YFRLMPK
+686 YFKLKPNY
-693 RDKDGNVKEYLGLL
+693 DKDGNVKEYLGLL

-716 EKQMAIETA
+716 ERQMAIETA

-737 VKNMVRDIRKPMNT
+737 VKNMVQDIKEPMNT
-751 VMEYVSQIGEKAP
+751 VMGYVSQIGEKAP
-764 TDNEEELCSGISKN
+764 TDNEEELCLGIAQN
-778 AEYLLHLIDN
+778 ADYLLHLIDN

-800 EIKKEPCN
+800 DIKKEPCN

-819 GWMKYQNAETRYIV
+819 GWMKYKNAETRYIV

-840 IIDIDADNLRHA
+840 TIDIDAGNLGQA

-888 EGIPAAQLEQ
+888 EGIPAEQLDK
-898 IKQEKLGSTH
+898 IKQEQPGGAH

-914 LAITKELV
+914 LAITKELI

-945 PCHASVI
+945 PCHASVV

>member
-1 MTVTTIPA
+1 MSITKHLKPS
-9 NIWQRILSLLLGG
+9 NWQRLSLLLFVA
-22 FLTLTTLAA
+22 FLSLTTMAA
-31 EGDSTEVYTEQNP
+31 KSDSTRVYTEQNP

-54 PYAFLNDNGE
+54 PYAFFNDNGE

-74 LMMKELNIPYIIRLR
+74 LIMKELNIPYIIKLR

-114 DEYGIYG
+114 DQYGLYG

-130 SVAAPKD
+130 SVAAPKG
-137 KPTEIKTFR
+137 KPTDIKTFR

-152 VKVIVNPNSMSYH
+152 IKVIVNPNSMSYH
-165 LMIDYGWGENA
+165 LMIDYGWEENA
-176 IPRSDLREVIQEV
+176 IPSSDLREVIQQV

-225 GEYKFMSNNQQLLDR
+225 GEYKFMSNDQQLLDR

-269 APPQWIWYA
+269 ETPQWIWYA
-278 LGMALLLIVFAS
+278 LGIALLLIVFAS

-304 RQNLKRNRR
+304 RQNLMRNRR
-313 LALILQTSHVR
+313 LALILQTSQVR
-324 IWTYDIVKNQFA
+324 IWTYDIVKDQFA
-336 WRNDNGQVAYT
+336 WCNDNGQVAYT
-347 YSMEEFSQRYSPEDF
+347 YSMEEFSQRYSPEDSA
-362 VRLKTALERLSKGT
+362 RLKTALNRLAKGT
-376 KTEKEEEL
+376 KADQDEEL
-384 TLSLRAKDVEW
+384 TLSLRAKDVE
-395 LQADEPRSGMGGDT
+395 GGDT

-421 SRDKEGKPTVIVGTK
+421 RRDKEGKPTVIIGTK

-442 SQLKREEDDRTLRYW
+442 SQHKRDENDRALRYW

-463 IVGIMLFDKEG
+463 IVGIMYFDKEG
-474 RIVNINPK
+474 KIVNINPK
-482 ACDMFCC
+482 ACEMFRC
-489 EAEDIIA
+489 EAEEIIA
-496 EKASIHDI
+496 EKASIRDI
-504 LGISDQNLENLDGFY
+504 LGIGDISLESLDGFY

-532 KRMIRSIK
+532 ERMIKSIK

-558 ENLLGVFAFC
+558 EELLGIFAFS
-568 RDITTSVSGI
+568 RDITTLVSGF
-578 DQEQERQKEMSQT
+578 DQEQERQREIN
-591 TEVLDH
+591 EVTGVLNH
-597 YGNAINTAISDTD
+597 YGNAIDTTIGDSD
-610 IRLVRYSPG
+610 IRFVRYSPG
-619 SHTLTIFNGSDRI
+619 SHTLTIYNGTDKI
-632 QHKMTQTRCM
+632 QHRLTQTRCM
-642 TLVGEHSKRAAMRL
+642 ALVGENSKRAAMRL
-656 LNDMDDRADKVI
+656 LTDMDDRADKLI
-668 EHKIQTTL
+668 EHNIQTAL
-676 RTKGGNTLTL
+676 RAKGGNTLTL
-686 YFRLMPK
+686 YFKLKPNY
-693 RDKDGNVKEYLGLL
+693 DKDGNVKEYLGLL

-737 VKNMVRDIRKPMNT
+737 VKNMVQDIKEPMNT
-751 VMEYVSQIGEKAP
+751 VMGYVSQIGEKAP
-764 TDNEEELCSGISKN
+764 TDNEEELCLGIAQN
-778 AEYLLHLIDN
+778 ADYLLHLIDN

-800 EIKKEPCN
+800 DIKKEPCN
-808 FAEIFEEQCAT
+808 FAQIFEEQCAT
-819 GWMKYQNAETRYIV
+819 GWMKYKNAETRYIV

-840 IIDIDADNLRHA
+840 TIDIDAGNLGQA

-888 EGIPAAQLEQ
+888 EGIPAEQLDK
-898 IKQEKLGSTH
+898 IKQEQPGGAH

-914 LAITKELV
+914 LAITKELI

-945 PCHASVI
+945 PCHASVV

>member
-1 MTVTTIPA
+1 M
-9 NIWQRILSLLLGG
+9 
-22 FLTLTTLAA
+22 AA
-31 EGDSTEVYTEQNP
+31 KSDSTRVYTEQNP

-74 LMMKELNIPYIIRLR
+74 LIMKELNIPYIIKLR

-114 DEYGIYG
+114 DQYGLYG

-130 SVAAPKD
+130 SLAAPKG
-137 KPTEIKTFR
+137 KPTDIKTFR

-152 VKVIVNPNSMSYH
+152 IKVIVNPNSMSYH
-165 LMIDYGWGENA
+165 LMIDYGWEKNA
-176 IPRSDLREVIQEV
+176 IPRSDLREVIQQV

-225 GEYKFMSNNQQLLDR
+225 GEYKFMSNDQQLLDR

-269 APPQWIWYA
+269 ETPQWIWYA
-278 LGMALLLIVFAS
+278 LGIALLLIVFAS

-304 RQNLKRNRR
+304 RQNLMRNRR
-313 LALILQTSHVR
+313 LALILQTSQVR
-324 IWTYDIVKNQFA
+324 IWTYDIVKDQFA
-336 WRNDNGQVAYT
+336 WCNDNGQVAYT
-347 YSMEEFSQRYSPEDF
+347 YSMEEFSQRYSPEDSA
-362 VRLKTALERLSKGT
+362 RLKTALNRLAKGT
-376 KTEKEEEL
+376 KNNKEEEL
-384 TLSLRAKDVEW
+384 TLSLRAKDVE
-395 LQADEPRSGMGGDT
+395 DGDT

-421 SRDKEGKPTVIVGTK
+421 RRDKEGKPSVIIGTK

-442 SQLKREEDDRTLRYW
+442 SQHKRDESDRALRYW

-463 IVGIMLFDKEG
+463 IVGIMYFDKEG
-474 RIVNINPK
+474 KIVNINPK

-489 EAEDIIA
+489 EAEEIIA
-496 EKASIHDI
+496 EKASIRDI
-504 LGISDQNLENLDGFY
+504 LGIGDMSLESLDGFY
-519 ATHIIDLDKIPDE
+519 ATHIIDLDKIPE
-532 KRMIRSIK
+532 EERTIKSIK

-558 ENLLGVFAFC
+558 EELLGIFAFA
-568 RDITTSVSGI
+568 RDITTLVSGF
-578 DQEQERQKEMSQT
+578 DQEQERQREINEVT
-591 TEVLDH
+591 GVLDN
-597 YGNAINTAISDTD
+597 YGHALNATISDTD
-610 IRLVRYSPG
+610 IRLIRYSPG
-619 SHTLTIFNGSDRI
+619 SHTLTIFNGTNKI
-632 QHKMTQTRCM
+632 QHKLTQTRCM
-642 TLVGEHSKRAAMRL
+642 ALVGENSKRAAMRL
-656 LNDMDDRADKVI
+656 LTDMDDRADKVI
-668 EHKIQTTL
+668 EHNIQTAL
-676 RTKGGNTLTL
+676 RAKGGNTLTL
-686 YFRLMPK
+686 YFKLKPNY
-693 RDKDGNVKEYLGLL
+693 DKDGNVKEYLGLL

-716 EKQMAIETA
+716 ERQMAIETA

-737 VKNMVRDIRKPMNT
+737 VKNMVQDIKEPMNT
-751 VMEYVSQIGEKAP
+751 VMGYVSQIGEKAP
-764 TDNEEELCSGISKN
+764 TDNEEELCLGIAQN
-778 AEYLLHLIDN
+778 ADYLLHLIDN

-800 EIKKEPCN
+800 DIKKEPCN

-819 GWMKYQNAETRYIV
+819 GWMKYKNAETRYIV

-840 IIDIDADNLRHA
+840 TIDIDAGNLGQA

-888 EGIPAAQLEQ
+888 EGIPAEQLDK
-898 IKQEKLGSTH
+898 IKQEQPGGAH

-914 LAITKELV
+914 LAITKELI

-945 PCHASVI
+945 PCHASVV